1 MMNRLVSLLFFVF
14 TVIGSAFANNVR
26 IEGEVKVLDTDI
38 DRATNIAT
46 VKLQLKWN
54 NSWRDAFNYDAVYL
68 FLKYKVDGLD
78 EVWHHAYLEPDGH
91 EIDKGYTYLM
101 SNSQKEV
108 SGKANH
114 NEGIFIYRSGKS
126 YGDAVVNLK
135 LKWNIQS
142 NPDKKLERDMFT
154 SGSVFLS
161 AMGIEM
167 VYIPRGA
174 FRAGDTKS
182 SRTFRN
188 GDITLPADKNFLVPS
203 NIEECLSADPRV
215 SNPPDFAVNLMND
228 VARDASNAWVG
239 RAGAA
244 AEGADFVDYW
254 QVQLKEPM
262 TVRSFA
268 IESIEGGTPEQWQ
281 LQVWASTIGQWRT
294 IYPKYAD
301 ANVFADGSE
310 WAVNSRQTYPCTRTL
325 RIDPGFSDKSSKY
338 RIRIYKATN
347 APVIKNIAMSTSDIL
362 SDVDNSVLVYDSI
375 TTLNNRFGLY
385 SRDGDTWSGQT
396 SVDYPNGYKA
406 FFVMKYEISQEQYVA
421 FLNKLTAAQQRTRT
435 IGASLGSLEEG
446 MYVFGG
452 VGTRA
457 VGRNGIKL
465 ASIGADDAPYV
476 FANDLEPGN
485 DYSQDGDGQTIACN
499 FLNAGDMMAYADWCG
514 LRPLTELEFE
524 KMARRPYPEVSLR
537 GEYAWNTNGN
547 FTPATGFQGV
557 TAGTKGE
564 KVNGGNVNAGDQ
576 LKGPV
581 RCGVFALPSGS
592 GGNQVN
598 AGASFWGV
606 MELSG
611 NLSELYYNVNSEGR
625 LFRGIS
631 DKHHGSG
638 KLDGSGKSNVD
649 NNYWPEV
656 PDAFALRGGSYRDVK
671 ERTCISDRERN
682 ARVYSTTTEVNSL
695 RDSTVTF
702 RLGRTAPVE
711 HGIAEVTLENGQSSS
726 SSVQDS
732 VCSGSDYT
740 IGGTVP
746 SGIDGAYHIAWF
758 MSSDGGANWDLLEG
772 EESPSLKLYNL
783 RNVNSK
789 EDVFKDYWYKRYI
802 YTNKS
807 DFVQSHPV
815 CLRVINRTLH
825 LSTTRDTVDVY
836 DRSKGIRIESPQ
848 AATFAWSW
856 LRDNVVTPIDVEY
869 VLKEGKI
876 EKHYFRYTD
885 FYDGSQFEGDQ
896 KIRLE
901 IEVMNKCRQSDTI
914 YVYVVKKPDERN
926 NYDNQTGRHNSEFK
940 CGEILIDNEEG
951 IASKKRY
958 RTVEIGGKCWFA
970 DNLNRTLASGQSGA
984 VKCYGD
990 VESNCDTYGRLYN
1003 WLAATQND
1011 AGAGVQ
1017 GICPTGWH
1025 LPTNDEWVAMLQS
1038 TGGEVNVT
1046 GNGRG
1051 LKSTLNYWRPVT
1063 AEGQIGTN
1071 ENGFAGLPGGG
1082 FFWTYNLN
1090 ASYDGTYGGFNAR
1103 NGYND
1108 IEDQAWWWT
1117 STNKPQVWIT
1127 AHGGSGDYGTLTMPY
1142 YVRFDRVS
1150 NTLFTNV
1157 VTAWS
1162 GHNYGYL
1169 NSIFCGSEHHYF
1181 LAGNVDWTLDAGYNL
1196 NARTAIRTNF
1206 YFSVRCVKD

>member
-14 TVIGSAFANNVR
+14 TVIGSVFANNVR

-126 YGDAVVNLK
+126 YGDPVVNLK

-375 TTLNNRFGLY
+375 TTLDTRFGLY

-625 LFRGIS
+625 LFRGIL

-848 AATFAWSW
+848 EATFAWSW

-885 FYDGSQFEGDQ
+885 FDIGSQAEGEQ
-896 KIRLE
+896 KICLE

-914 YVYVVKKPDERN
+914 YVYVEKKPDELPN
-926 NYDNQTGRHNSEFK
+926 FDNETGGHNAKFK
-940 CGEILIDNEEG
+940 CGDILIDNEEG
-951 IASKKRY
+951 ISNSKRY
-958 RTVEIGGKCWFA
+958 RTIEIGGKCWFA
-970 DNLNRTLASGQSGA
+970 DNLNRTLASKVGQ

-990 VESNCDTYGRLYN
+990 SEANCETYGRLYN
-1003 WLAATQND
+1003 WVAATQNN

-1025 LPTNDEWVAMLQS
+1025 LPTNDEWVAMLQA
-1038 TGGEVNVT
+1038 TGGQVNVS

-1063 AEGQIGTN
+1063 AESQIGTN
-1071 ENGFAGLPGGG
+1071 KDGFAGLPGGG
-1082 FFWTYNLN
+1082 YFYAYSANT
-1090 ASYDGTYGGFNAR
+1090 ATYGGFNAR

-1108 IEDQAWWWT
+1108 IGDQAWWWT
-1117 STNKPQVWIT
+1117 STGETRYYSTSNASYNATTVP
-1127 AHGGSGDYGTLTMPY
+1127 L
-1142 YVRFDRVS
+1142 YVRFDRGS

-1157 VTAWS
+1157 ATTW
-1162 GHNYGYL
+1162 GTYGYL
-1169 NSIFCGSEHHYF
+1169 NSIFCGQSTYVH
-1181 LAGNVDWTLDAGYNL
+1181 LVSGNNNPNGAYNVMT
-1196 NARTAIRTNF
+1196 NNF

>member
-1 MMNRLVSLLFFVF
+1 MNRLIKILFFMFAVVG
-14 TVIGSAFANNVR
+14 TVSGNNVR
-26 IEGEVKVLDTDI
+26 IEGDVRVLDTDI
-38 DRATNIAT
+38 DLSTNIAT
-46 VKLQLKWN
+46 VSLQLKWD
-54 NSWRDAFNYDAVYL
+54 NSWRDDFNYDAVYL
-68 FLKYKVDGLD
+68 FLKYKVDGQR
-78 EVWHHAYLEPDGH
+78 EVWHHAYLEGGGH
-91 EIDKGYTYLM
+91 EIDNGYSYLM

-108 SGKANH
+108 SGKADH
-114 NEGIFIYRSGKS
+114 NEGIFIYRSVKG
-126 YGDAVVNLK
+126 YGNAVVNLK
-135 LKWNIQS
+135 LKWNIKS
-142 NPDKKLERDMFT
+142 NPDKELDREMFT
-154 SGSVFLS
+154 AGNVFLS

-167 VYIPRGA
+167 VYIPRGG
-174 FRAGDTKS
+174 FRVGDTKS
-182 SRTFRN
+182 SRTFQN
-188 GDITLPADKNFLVPS
+188 GDVTFPAEKNLLLPS
-203 NIEECLSADPRV
+203 NIDECSSALPSAD
-215 SNPPDFAVNLMND
+215 NPPAFAVNLMND
-228 VARDASNAWVG
+228 VSRDASNAWVG
-239 RAGAA
+239 RGGAA
-244 AEGADFVDYW
+244 AEGVDFVDYW
-254 QVQLKEPM
+254 QVKLKKPA
-262 TVRSFA
+262 TIRSFA

-281 LQVWASTIGQWRT
+281 LQVFVSSQWKAV
-294 IYPKYAD
+294 YPKYGDPTA
-301 ANVFADGSE
+301 FADGSE

-325 RIDPGFSDKSSKY
+325 RIDPGFSESSSNY
-338 RIRIYKATN
+338 RIRIYKTTN

-375 TTLNNRFGLY
+375 TTLNTRFGLY
-385 SRDGDTWSGQT
+385 SADGDTWSGQT

-406 FFVMKYEISQEQYVA
+406 FFVMKYEISQEQYVS

-435 IGASLGSLEEG
+435 IGASLGSLQEG

-452 VGTRA
+452 GGSRA

-465 ASIGADDAPYV
+465 ASVGENDAPYV
-476 FANDLEPGN
+476 FANDLDPKN

-499 FLNAGDMMAYADWCG
+499 FLNAGDLMAYADWCG

-524 KMARRPYPEVSLR
+524 KMSRRPYPEGSLR

-547 FTPATGFQGV
+547 FTPATGFQGM

-564 KVNGGNVNAGDQ
+564 KVNGGNVNAGNH

-581 RCGVFALPSGS
+581 RCGVFALPAGS
-592 GGNQVN
+592 GNSQVN

-625 LFRGIS
+625 LFRGIL

-638 KLDGSGKSNVD
+638 KLDGSGRSDVD

-656 PDAFALRGGSYRDVK
+656 PDAFSLRGGSYRDVQ

-682 ARVYSTTTEVNSL
+682 ARVYSTTTEVNSQ

-711 HGIAEVTLENGQSSS
+711 HRIAEVTLENGRSSAAA
-726 SSVQDS
+726 VQDS

-772 EESPSLKLYNL
+772 EESASLKLYNL

-848 AATFAWSW
+848 EATFTWSW

-885 FYDGSQFEGDQ
+885 FYDGSQFEGEQ

-926 NYDNQTGRHNSEFK
+926 NYDNQTGRHNAEFK

-951 IASKKRY
+951 ISGKKRY

-970 DNLNRTLASGQSGA
+970 DNLNRTLAAGQSGS

-990 VESNCDTYGRLYN
+990 LESNCETYGRLYN

-1011 AGAGVQ
+1011 ATAGVQ

-1025 LPTNDEWVAMLQS
+1025 LPTNDEWVSMLQA

-1046 GNGRG
+1046 GIGRG

-1063 AEGQIGTN
+1063 AESQIGTN
-1071 ENGFAGLPGGG
+1071 EDGFAGLPGGG
-1082 FFWTYNLN
+1082 FFWTYSLN
-1090 ASYDGTYGGFNAR
+1090 VSYDGTYGGFNAR

-1117 STNKPQVWIT
+1117 STKKPQVRIT

-1169 NSIFCGSEHHYF
+1169 NSIFCGNEYHYF
-1181 LAGNVDWTLDAGYNL
+1181 LAASVDWTLDAGYNL

>member
-14 TVIGSAFANNVR
+14 TVIGSVFANNVR

-114 NEGIFIYRSGKS
+114 NEGIFIYRSVKG
-126 YGDAVVNLK
+126 YGAAVVNLK
-135 LKWNIQS
+135 LKWNIKS
-142 NPDKKLERDMFT
+142 NPDKELEREMFT
-154 SGSVFLS
+154 AGNVFLS

-167 VYIPRGA
+167 VYVPRGG
-174 FRAGDTKS
+174 FRVGDTKS
-182 SRTFRN
+182 SRTFQN
-188 GDITLPADKNFLVPS
+188 GDVTFPSDQNLLVPS
-203 NIEECLSADPRV
+203 NIDECSSALPSTD
-215 SNPPDFAVNLMND
+215 NPPAFAVNLMND
-228 VARDASNAWVG
+228 VSRDASNAWVG

-244 AEGADFVDYW
+244 AEGVDFVDYW
-254 QVQLKEPM
+254 QVKLKKPA
-262 TVRSFA
+262 TIRSFA

-281 LQVWASTIGQWRT
+281 LQVFVSSQWKAV
-294 IYPKYAD
+294 YPKYGDPTA
-301 ANVFADGSE
+301 FADGSE

-325 RIDPGFSDKSSKY
+325 RIDPGFSESSSNY
-338 RIRIYKATN
+338 RIRIYKTTN

-385 SRDGDTWSGQT
+385 SQDGDTWSGKT
-396 SVDYPNGYKA
+396 TVEYPNGYKA
-406 FFVMKYEISQEQYVA
+406 FFVMKYEVSQEQYVA

-435 IGASLGSLEEG
+435 IGSALGALKEG

-465 ASIGADDAPYV
+465 ASIGVNDAPYV

-485 DYSQDGDGQTIACN
+485 DYSQDGDGQAIACN

-524 KMARRPYPEVSLR
+524 KMARRPFPESSLR
-537 GEYAWNTNGN
+537 GEYAWNTNAN
-547 FTPATGFQGV
+547 FTVATGFQGI
-557 TAGTKGE
+557 TAGTKNE
-564 KVNGGNVNAGDQ
+564 KLNGGNVNADNQ

-581 RCGVFALPSGS
+581 RCGAFASTA
-592 GGNQVN
+592 GNSQIN

-606 MELSG
+606 LELSG

-625 LFRGIS
+625 LFRGLL
-631 DKHHGSG
+631 DKHHGDG
-638 KLDGSGKSNVD
+638 KLSASGASDVD
-649 NNYWPEV
+649 NSYWPEV
-656 PDAFALRGGSYRDVK
+656 PGAFALRGGSYADGQ
-671 ERTCISDRERN
+671 ERMCISDRERN
-682 ARVYSTTTEVNSL
+682 MGAYGTTTELNSL
-695 RDSTVTF
+695 KDSTVTF

-711 HGIAEVTLENGQSSS
+711 HRIAEVVLEDGRSSAAA
-726 SSVQDS
+726 VQDS

-740 IGGTVP
+740 ISGTIP
-746 SGIDGAYHIAWF
+746 SDIAGSYRIAWF
-758 MSSDGGANWDLLEG
+758 MSSDGGTNWDLLEG
-772 EESPSLKLYNL
+772 EESASLKLYNL

-885 FYDGSQFEGDQ
+885 FYDGSQFEGEQ

-901 IEVMNKCRQSDTI
+901 IEVMNKCLQSDTI

-1025 LPTNDEWVAMLQS
+1025 LPTNDEWVAMLQA
-1038 TGGEVNVT
+1038 TGGQVNVT

-1071 ENGFAGLPGGG
+1071 EDGFAGLPGGG
-1082 FFWTYNLN
+1082 YFWTYSNTTIGTHAGLN
-1090 ASYDGTYGGFNAR
+1090 VSRNYLYAESYAF
-1103 NGYND
+1103 
-1108 IEDQAWWWT
+1108 WWT
-1117 STNKPQVWIT
+1117 STSATHYWMT
-1127 AHGGSGDYGTLTMPY
+1127 GSTLGAYNIMTMPY
-1142 YVRFDRVS
+1142 YVRFDHTT
-1150 NTLFTNV
+1150 NTLVTNV
-1157 VTAWS
+1157 ETLTS
-1162 GHNYGYL
+1162 SYSYL
-1169 NSIFCGSEHHYF
+1169 NSVFSSSSWQHLSNSYNSSG
-1181 LAGNVDWTLDAGYNL
+1181 LNAGYSGTAL
-1196 NARTAIRTNF
+1196 TNARANF

>member
-1 MMNRLVSLLFFVF
+1 MMNRLVKILFFMFAVVG
-14 TVIGSAFANNVR
+14 TVSGNNVR
-26 IEGEVKVLDTDI
+26 IEGDVRVLDTDI
-38 DRATNIAT
+38 DLSTNIAT
-46 VKLQLKWN
+46 VSLQLKWD
-54 NSWRDAFNYDAVYL
+54 NSWRDDFNYDAVYL
-68 FLKYKVDGLD
+68 FLKYKVDGQR
-78 EVWHHAYLEPDGH
+78 EVWHHAYLEGVGH
-91 EIDKGYTYLM
+91 EIDNGYSYLM

-114 NEGIFIYRSGKS
+114 NEGIFIYRSVKG
-126 YGDAVVNLK
+126 YGAAVVNLK
-135 LKWNIQS
+135 LKWNIKS
-142 NPDKKLERDMFT
+142 NPDKELEREMFT
-154 SGSVFLS
+154 AGNVFLS

-167 VYIPRGA
+167 VYIPRGG

-182 SRTFRN
+182 SRTFQN
-188 GDITLPADKNFLVPS
+188 GDVTFPSDQNLLVPS
-203 NIEECLSADPRV
+203 NIDECSSALPGTD
-215 SNPPDFAVNLMND
+215 NPPAFAVNLMND
-228 VARDASNAWVG
+228 VSRDASNAWVG

-244 AEGADFVDYW
+244 AEGVDFVDYW
-254 QVQLKEPM
+254 QVKLKKPA
-262 TVRSFA
+262 TIRSFA

-281 LQVWASTIGQWRT
+281 LQVFVSSQWKAV
-294 IYPKYAD
+294 YPKYGDPTA
-301 ANVFADGSE
+301 FADGSE

-325 RIDPGFSDKSSKY
+325 RIDPGFSESSSNY
-338 RIRIYKATN
+338 RIRIYKTTN

-547 FTPATGFQGV
+547 FTPATGFQGE

-592 GGNQVN
+592 QVD

-656 PDAFALRGGSYRDVK
+656 PDAFALRGGSYRDVR

-885 FYDGSQFEGDQ
+885 FYDGSQFEGEQ

-901 IEVMNKCRQSDTI
+901 IEVMNKCLQSDTI

-990 VESNCDTYGRLYN
+990 AESNCDTYGRLYN

-1011 AGAGVQ
+1011 ATAGVQ

-1025 LPTNDEWVAMLQS
+1025 LPTNDEWIDLFATLGTTVDAS
-1038 TGGEVNVT
+1038 NSVVDGKAIKGE
-1046 GNGRG
+1046 
-1051 LKSTLNYWRPVT
+1051 LNYWGGKTNP
-1063 AEGQIGTN
+1063 AANIGDNTI
-1071 ENGFAGLPGGG
+1071 GFNAQPGGG
-1082 FFWTYNLN
+1082 LFYAYSGSYMTEAGI
-1090 ASYDGTYGGFNAR
+1090 ASK

-1108 IEDQAWWWT
+1108 IGERGWWWT
-1117 STNKPQVWIT
+1117 STT
-1127 AHGGSGDYGTLTMPY
+1127 TGTLWSYWYSNSTGWSMQYMPY
-1142 YVRFDRVS
+1142 YVRMDEDGKVAFNINKIVNPS
-1150 NTLFTNV
+1150 YASLTNT
-1157 VTAWS
+1157 
-1162 GHNYGYL
+1162 
-1169 NSIFCGSEHHYF
+1169 IFHSTVHHYI
-1181 LAGNVDWTLDAGYNL
+1181 LDNTSSNNGNALTRV
-1196 NARTAIRTNF
+1196 RTNF

>member
-1 MMNRLVSLLFFVF
+1 MMNRLVKILFFMFAVVG
-14 TVIGSAFANNVR
+14 TVSGNNVR
-26 IEGEVKVLDTDI
+26 IEGDVRVLDTDI
-38 DRATNIAT
+38 DLSTNIAT
-46 VKLQLKWN
+46 VSLQLKWD
-54 NSWRDAFNYDAVYL
+54 NSWRDDFNYDAVYL
-68 FLKYKVDGLD
+68 FLKYKVDGQR
-78 EVWHHAYLEPDGH
+78 EVWHHAYLEGVGH
-91 EIDKGYTYLM
+91 EIDNGYSYLM

-114 NEGIFIYRSGKS
+114 NEGIFIYRSVKG
-126 YGDAVVNLK
+126 YGAAVVNLK
-135 LKWNIQS
+135 LKWNIKS
-142 NPDKKLERDMFT
+142 NPDKELEREMFT
-154 SGSVFLS
+154 AGNVFLS

-167 VYIPRGA
+167 VYVPRGG

-182 SRTFRN
+182 SRTFQN
-188 GDITLPADKNFLVPS
+188 GDVTFPSDQNLLVPS
-203 NIEECLSADPRV
+203 NIDECSSALPSTD
-215 SNPPDFAVNLMND
+215 NPPAFAVNLMND
-228 VARDASNAWVG
+228 VSRDASNAWVG

-244 AEGADFVDYW
+244 AEGVDFVDYW
-254 QVQLKEPM
+254 QVKLKKPA
-262 TVRSFA
+262 TIRSFA

-281 LQVWASTIGQWRT
+281 LQVFVSSQWKAV
-294 IYPKYAD
+294 YPKYGDPTA
-301 ANVFADGSE
+301 FADGSE

-325 RIDPGFSDKSSKY
+325 RIDPGFSESSSNY
-338 RIRIYKATN
+338 RIRIYKTTN

-375 TTLNNRFGLY
+375 TTLDTRFGLY

-592 GGNQVN
+592 QVD

-625 LFRGIS
+625 LFRGIL

-711 HGIAEVTLENGQSSS
+711 HGIAEVTLENGQSSF

-885 FYDGSQFEGDQ
+885 FYDGSQFEGEQ

-1025 LPTNDEWVAMLQS
+1025 LPTNDEWIDLFATLGTTVDAS
-1038 TGGEVNVT
+1038 NSVVDGKAIKGE
-1046 GNGRG
+1046 
-1051 LKSTLNYWRPVT
+1051 LNYWGGKTNP
-1063 AEGQIGTN
+1063 AANIGDNTI
-1071 ENGFAGLPGGG
+1071 GFNAQPGGG
-1082 FFWTYNLN
+1082 LFYAYSGSYMTEAGI
-1090 ASYDGTYGGFNAR
+1090 ASR

-1108 IEDQAWWWT
+1108 IGERGWWWT
-1117 STNKPQVWIT
+1117 STT
-1127 AHGGSGDYGTLTMPY
+1127 TGTLWSYWYSNSTGWSMQYMPY
-1142 YVRFDRVS
+1142 YVRMDEDGKVAFNINKIVNPS
-1150 NTLFTNV
+1150 YASLTNT
-1157 VTAWS
+1157 
-1162 GHNYGYL
+1162 
-1169 NSIFCGSEHHYF
+1169 IFHSTVHHYI
-1181 LAGNVDWTLDAGYNL
+1181 LDNTSSNNGNALTRV
-1196 NARTAIRTNF
+1196 RTNF

>member
-1 MMNRLVSLLFFVF
+1 MMNRLVKILFFMFAVVG
-14 TVIGSAFANNVR
+14 TVSGNNVR
-26 IEGEVKVLDTDI
+26 IEGDVRVLDTDI
-38 DRATNIAT
+38 DLSTNIAT
-46 VKLQLKWN
+46 VSLQLKWD
-54 NSWRDAFNYDAVYL
+54 NSWRDDFNYDAVYL
-68 FLKYKVDGLD
+68 FLKYKVDGQR
-78 EVWHHAYLEPDGH
+78 EVWHHAYLEGVGH
-91 EIDKGYTYLM
+91 EIDNGYSYLM

-114 NEGIFIYRSGKS
+114 NEGIFIYRSVKG
-126 YGDAVVNLK
+126 YGAAVVNLK
-135 LKWNIQS
+135 LKWNIKS
-142 NPDKKLERDMFT
+142 NPDKELEREMFT
-154 SGSVFLS
+154 AGNVFLS

-167 VYIPRGA
+167 VYIPRGG

-182 SRTFRN
+182 SRTFQN
-188 GDITLPADKNFLVPS
+188 GDVTFPSDQNLLVPS
-203 NIEECLSADPRV
+203 NIDECSSALPGTD
-215 SNPPDFAVNLMND
+215 NPPAFAVNLMND
-228 VARDASNAWVG
+228 VSRDASNAWVG

-244 AEGADFVDYW
+244 AEGVDFVDYW
-254 QVQLKEPM
+254 QVKLKKPA
-262 TVRSFA
+262 TIRSFA

-281 LQVWASTIGQWRT
+281 LQVFVSSQWKAV
-294 IYPKYAD
+294 YPKYGDPTA
-301 ANVFADGSE
+301 FADGSE

-325 RIDPGFSDKSSKY
+325 RIDPGFSESSSNY
-338 RIRIYKATN
+338 RIRIYKTTN

-547 FTPATGFQGV
+547 FTPATGFQGE

-592 GGNQVN
+592 QVD

-656 PDAFALRGGSYRDVK
+656 PDAFALRGGSYRDVR

-885 FYDGSQFEGDQ
+885 FYDGSQFEGEQ

-901 IEVMNKCRQSDTI
+901 IEVMNKCLQSDTI

-1011 AGAGVQ
+1011 ATAGVQ

-1025 LPTNDEWVAMLQS
+1025 LPTNDEWIDLFATLGTTVDAS
-1038 TGGEVNVT
+1038 NSVVDGKAIKGE
-1046 GNGRG
+1046 
-1051 LKSTLNYWRPVT
+1051 LNYWGGKTNP
-1063 AEGQIGTN
+1063 AANIGDNTI
-1071 ENGFAGLPGGG
+1071 GFNAQPGGG
-1082 FFWTYNLN
+1082 LFYAYSGSYMTEAGI
-1090 ASYDGTYGGFNAR
+1090 ASR

-1108 IEDQAWWWT
+1108 IGERGWWWT
-1117 STNKPQVWIT
+1117 STT
-1127 AHGGSGDYGTLTMPY
+1127 TGTLWSYWYSNSTGWSMQYMPY
-1142 YVRFDRVS
+1142 YVRMDEDGKVAFNINKIVNPS
-1150 NTLFTNV
+1150 YASLTNT
-1157 VTAWS
+1157 
-1162 GHNYGYL
+1162 
-1169 NSIFCGSEHHYF
+1169 IFHSTVHHYI
-1181 LAGNVDWTLDAGYNL
+1181 LDNTSSNNGNALTRV
-1196 NARTAIRTNF
+1196 RTNF

>member
-14 TVIGSAFANNVR
+14 TVIGSVFANNVR

-228 VARDASNAWVG
+228 VARDESNAWVG

-375 TTLNNRFGLY
+375 TTLDTRFGLY

-848 AATFAWSW
+848 EATFAWSW

-885 FYDGSQFEGDQ
+885 FDIGSQAEGEQ
-896 KIRLE
+896 KICLE

-914 YVYVVKKPDERN
+914 YVYVEKKPDELPN
-926 NYDNQTGRHNSEFK
+926 FDNETGGHNAKFK
-940 CGEILIDNEEG
+940 CGDILIDNEEG
-951 IASKKRY
+951 ISNSKRY
-958 RTVEIGGKCWFA
+958 RTIEIGGKCWFA
-970 DNLNRTLASGQSGA
+970 DNLNRTLASKVGQ

-990 VESNCDTYGRLYN
+990 SEANCETYGRLYN
-1003 WLAATQND
+1003 WVAATQNN

-1025 LPTNDEWVAMLQS
+1025 LPTNDEWVAMLQA
-1038 TGGEVNVT
+1038 TGGQVNVS

-1063 AEGQIGTN
+1063 AESQIGTN
-1071 ENGFAGLPGGG
+1071 KDGFAGLPGGG
-1082 FFWTYNLN
+1082 YFYAYSANT
-1090 ASYDGTYGGFNAR
+1090 ATYGGFNAR

-1108 IEDQAWWWT
+1108 IGDQAWWWT
-1117 STNKPQVWIT
+1117 STGETRYYSTSNASYNATTVP
-1127 AHGGSGDYGTLTMPY
+1127 L
-1142 YVRFDRVS
+1142 YVRFDRGS

-1157 VTAWS
+1157 ATTW
-1162 GHNYGYL
+1162 GTYGYL
-1169 NSIFCGSEHHYF
+1169 NSIFCGQSTYVH
-1181 LAGNVDWTLDAGYNL
+1181 LVSGNNNPNGAYNVMT
-1196 NARTAIRTNF
+1196 NNF

>member
-1 MMNRLVSLLFFVF
+1 MMNRLVKILFFMFAVVG
-14 TVIGSAFANNVR
+14 TVSGNNVR
-26 IEGEVKVLDTDI
+26 IEGDVRVLDTDI
-38 DRATNIAT
+38 DLSTNIAT
-46 VKLQLKWN
+46 VSLQLKWD
-54 NSWRDAFNYDAVYL
+54 NSWRDDFNYDAVYL
-68 FLKYKVDGLD
+68 FLKYKVDGQR
-78 EVWHHAYLEPDGH
+78 EVWHHAYLEGVGH
-91 EIDKGYTYLM
+91 EIDNGYSYLM

-114 NEGIFIYRSGKS
+114 NEGIFIYRSVKG
-126 YGDAVVNLK
+126 YGAAVVNLK
-135 LKWNIQS
+135 LKWNIKS
-142 NPDKKLERDMFT
+142 NPDKELEREMFT
-154 SGSVFLS
+154 AGNVFLS

-167 VYIPRGA
+167 VYIPRGG

-182 SRTFRN
+182 SRTFQN
-188 GDITLPADKNFLVPS
+188 GDVTFPSDQNLLVPS
-203 NIEECLSADPRV
+203 NIDECSSALPSTD
-215 SNPPDFAVNLMND
+215 NPPAFAVNLMND
-228 VARDASNAWVG
+228 VSRDASNAWVG

-244 AEGADFVDYW
+244 AEGVDFVDYW
-254 QVQLKEPM
+254 QVKLKKPA
-262 TVRSFA
+262 TIRSFA

-281 LQVWASTIGQWRT
+281 LQVFVSSQWKAV
-294 IYPKYAD
+294 YPKYGDPTA
-301 ANVFADGSE
+301 FADGSE

-325 RIDPGFSDKSSKY
+325 RIDPGFSESSSNY
-338 RIRIYKATN
+338 RIRIYKTTN

-385 SRDGDTWSGQT
+385 SQDGDTWSGKT
-396 SVDYPNGYKA
+396 TVEYPNGYKA
-406 FFVMKYEISQEQYVA
+406 FFVMKYEVSQEQYVA

-435 IGASLGSLEEG
+435 IGSALGALKEG

-465 ASIGADDAPYV
+465 ASIGVNDAPYV

-485 DYSQDGDGQTIACN
+485 DYSQDGDGQAIACN

-524 KMARRPYPEVSLR
+524 KMARRPFPESSLR
-537 GEYAWNTNGN
+537 GEYAWNTNAN
-547 FTPATGFQGV
+547 FTVATGFQGI
-557 TAGTKGE
+557 TAGTKNE
-564 KVNGGNVNAGDQ
+564 KLNGGNVNADNQ

-581 RCGVFALPSGS
+581 RCGAFASTA
-592 GGNQVN
+592 GNSQIN

-606 MELSG
+606 LELSG

-625 LFRGIS
+625 LFRGLL
-631 DKHHGSG
+631 DKHHGDG
-638 KLDGSGKSNVD
+638 KLSASGASDVD
-649 NNYWPEV
+649 NSYWPEV
-656 PDAFALRGGSYRDVK
+656 PGAFALRGGSYADGQ
-671 ERTCISDRERN
+671 ERMCISDRERN
-682 ARVYSTTTEVNSL
+682 MGAYGTTTELNSL
-695 RDSTVTF
+695 KDSTVTF

-711 HGIAEVTLENGQSSS
+711 HRIAEVVLEDGRSSAAA
-726 SSVQDS
+726 VQDS

-740 IGGTVP
+740 ISGTIP
-746 SGIDGAYHIAWF
+746 SDIAGSYRIAWF

-772 EESPSLKLYNL
+772 EESASLKLYNL

-802 YTNKS
+802 YTSKS

-885 FYDGSQFEGDQ
+885 FYDGSQFEGEQ

-990 VESNCDTYGRLYN
+990 AESNCDTYGRLYN

-1025 LPTNDEWVAMLQS
+1025 LPTNDEWIDLFATLGTTVDAS
-1038 TGGEVNVT
+1038 NSVVDGKAIKGE
-1046 GNGRG
+1046 
-1051 LKSTLNYWRPVT
+1051 LNYWGGKTNP
-1063 AEGQIGTN
+1063 AANIGDNTI
-1071 ENGFAGLPGGG
+1071 GFNAQPGGG
-1082 FFWTYNLN
+1082 LFYAYSGSYMTEAGI
-1090 ASYDGTYGGFNAR
+1090 ASR

-1108 IEDQAWWWT
+1108 IGERGWWWT
-1117 STNKPQVWIT
+1117 STT
-1127 AHGGSGDYGTLTMPY
+1127 TGTLWSYWYSNSTGWSMQYMPY
-1142 YVRFDRVS
+1142 YVRMDEDGKVAFNINKIVNPS
-1150 NTLFTNV
+1150 YASLTNT
-1157 VTAWS
+1157 
-1162 GHNYGYL
+1162 
-1169 NSIFCGSEHHYF
+1169 IFHSTVHHYI
-1181 LAGNVDWTLDAGYNL
+1181 LDNTSSNNGNALTRV
-1196 NARTAIRTNF
+1196 RTNF

>member
-1 MMNRLVSLLFFVF
+1 MMNRLVKILFFMFAVVG
-14 TVIGSAFANNVR
+14 TVSGNNVR
-26 IEGEVKVLDTDI
+26 IEGDVRVLDTDI
-38 DRATNIAT
+38 DLSTNIAT
-46 VKLQLKWN
+46 VSLQLKWD
-54 NSWRDAFNYDAVYL
+54 NSWRDDFNYDAVYL
-68 FLKYKVDGLD
+68 FLKYKVDGQR
-78 EVWHHAYLEPDGH
+78 EVWHHAYLEGVGH
-91 EIDKGYTYLM
+91 EIDNGYSYLM

-114 NEGIFIYRSGKS
+114 NEGIFIYRSVKG
-126 YGDAVVNLK
+126 YGAAVVNLK
-135 LKWNIQS
+135 LKWNIKS
-142 NPDKKLERDMFT
+142 NPDKELEREMFT
-154 SGSVFLS
+154 AGNVFLS

-167 VYIPRGA
+167 VYIPRGG

-182 SRTFRN
+182 SRTFQN
-188 GDITLPADKNFLVPS
+188 GDVTFPSDQNLLVPS
-203 NIEECLSADPRV
+203 NIDECSSALPSTD
-215 SNPPDFAVNLMND
+215 NPPAFAVNLMND
-228 VARDASNAWVG
+228 VSRDASNAWVG

-244 AEGADFVDYW
+244 AEGVDFVDYW
-254 QVQLKEPM
+254 QVKLKKPA
-262 TVRSFA
+262 TIRSFA

-281 LQVWASTIGQWRT
+281 LQVFVSSQWKAV
-294 IYPKYAD
+294 YPKYGDPTA
-301 ANVFADGSE
+301 FADGSE

-325 RIDPGFSDKSSKY
+325 RIDPGFSESSSNY
-338 RIRIYKATN
+338 RIRIYKTTN

-547 FTPATGFQGV
+547 FTPATGFQGE

-592 GGNQVN
+592 QVD

-885 FYDGSQFEGDQ
+885 FYDGSQFEGEQ

-940 CGEILIDNEEG
+940 CAEILIDNEEG

-1011 AGAGVQ
+1011 ATAGVQ

-1025 LPTNDEWVAMLQS
+1025 LPTNDEWIDLFATLGTTVDAS
-1038 TGGEVNVT
+1038 NSVVDGKAIKGE
-1046 GNGRG
+1046 
-1051 LKSTLNYWRPVT
+1051 LNYWGGKTNP
-1063 AEGQIGTN
+1063 AANIGDNTI
-1071 ENGFAGLPGGG
+1071 GFNAQPGGG
-1082 FFWTYNLN
+1082 LFYAYSGSYMTEAGI
-1090 ASYDGTYGGFNAR
+1090 ASR

-1108 IEDQAWWWT
+1108 IGERGWWWT
-1117 STNKPQVWIT
+1117 STT
-1127 AHGGSGDYGTLTMPY
+1127 TGTLWSYWYSNSTGWSMQYMPY
-1142 YVRFDRVS
+1142 YVRMDEDGKVAFNINKIVNPS
-1150 NTLFTNV
+1150 YASLTNT
-1157 VTAWS
+1157 
-1162 GHNYGYL
+1162 
-1169 NSIFCGSEHHYF
+1169 IFHSTVHHYI
-1181 LAGNVDWTLDAGYNL
+1181 LDNTSSNNGNALTRV
-1196 NARTAIRTNF
+1196 RTNF

>member
-1 MMNRLVSLLFFVF
+1 MMNRLVKILFFMFAVVG
-14 TVIGSAFANNVR
+14 TVSGNNVR
-26 IEGEVKVLDTDI
+26 IEGDVRVLDTDI
-38 DRATNIAT
+38 DLSTNIAT
-46 VKLQLKWN
+46 VSLQLKWD
-54 NSWRDAFNYDAVYL
+54 NSWRDDFNYDAVYL
-68 FLKYKVDGLD
+68 FLKYKVDGQR
-78 EVWHHAYLEPDGH
+78 EVWHHAYLEGVGH
-91 EIDKGYTYLM
+91 EIDNGYSYLM

-114 NEGIFIYRSGKS
+114 NEGIFIYRSVKG
-126 YGDAVVNLK
+126 YGAAVVNLK
-135 LKWNIQS
+135 LKWNIKS
-142 NPDKKLERDMFT
+142 NPDKELEREMFT
-154 SGSVFLS
+154 AGNVFLS

-167 VYIPRGA
+167 VYIPRGG

-182 SRTFRN
+182 SRTFQN
-188 GDITLPADKNFLVPS
+188 GDVTFPSDQNLLVPS
-203 NIEECLSADPRV
+203 NIDECSSALPSTD
-215 SNPPDFAVNLMND
+215 NPPAFAVNLMND
-228 VARDASNAWVG
+228 VSRDASNAWVG

-244 AEGADFVDYW
+244 AEGVDFVDYW
-254 QVQLKEPM
+254 QVKLKKPA
-262 TVRSFA
+262 TIRSFA

-281 LQVWASTIGQWRT
+281 LQVFVSSQWKAV
-294 IYPKYAD
+294 YPKYGDPTA
-301 ANVFADGSE
+301 FADGSE

-325 RIDPGFSDKSSKY
+325 RIDPGFSESSSNY
-338 RIRIYKATN
+338 RIRIYKTTN

-592 GGNQVN
+592 QVD

-656 PDAFALRGGSYRDVK
+656 PDAFALRGGSYRDVR

-885 FYDGSQFEGDQ
+885 FYDGSQFEGEQ

-990 VESNCDTYGRLYN
+990 AESNCDTYGRLYN

-1011 AGAGVQ
+1011 ATAGVQ

-1025 LPTNDEWVAMLQS
+1025 LPTNDEWIDLFATLGTTVDAS
-1038 TGGEVNVT
+1038 NSVVDGKAIKGE
-1046 GNGRG
+1046 
-1051 LKSTLNYWRPVT
+1051 LNYWGGKTNP
-1063 AEGQIGTN
+1063 AANIGDNTI
-1071 ENGFAGLPGGG
+1071 GFNAQPGGG
-1082 FFWTYNLN
+1082 LFYAYSGSYMTEAGI
-1090 ASYDGTYGGFNAR
+1090 ASR

-1108 IEDQAWWWT
+1108 IGERGWWWT
-1117 STNKPQVWIT
+1117 STT
-1127 AHGGSGDYGTLTMPY
+1127 TGTLWSYWYSNSTGWSMQYMPY
-1142 YVRFDRVS
+1142 YVRMDEDGKVAFNINKIVNPS
-1150 NTLFTNV
+1150 YASLTNT
-1157 VTAWS
+1157 
-1162 GHNYGYL
+1162 
-1169 NSIFCGSEHHYF
+1169 IFHSTVHHYI
-1181 LAGNVDWTLDAGYNL
+1181 LDNTSSNNGNALTRV
-1196 NARTAIRTNF
+1196 RTNF

>member
-848 AATFAWSW
+848 EATFAWSW

-885 FYDGSQFEGDQ
+885 FDIGSQAEGEQ
-896 KIRLE
+896 KICLE

-914 YVYVVKKPDERN
+914 YVYVEKKPDELPN
-926 NYDNQTGRHNSEFK
+926 FDNETGGHNAKFK
-940 CGEILIDNEEG
+940 CGDILIDNEEG
-951 IASKKRY
+951 ISNSKRY
-958 RTVEIGGKCWFA
+958 RTIEIGGKCWFA
-970 DNLNRTLASGQSGA
+970 DNLNRTLASKVGQ

-990 VESNCDTYGRLYN
+990 SEANCETYGRLYN
-1003 WLAATQND
+1003 WVAATQNN

-1025 LPTNDEWVAMLQS
+1025 LPTNDEWVAMLQA
-1038 TGGEVNVT
+1038 TGGQVNVS

-1063 AEGQIGTN
+1063 AESQIGTN
-1071 ENGFAGLPGGG
+1071 KDGFAGLPGGG
-1082 FFWTYNLN
+1082 YFYAYSANT
-1090 ASYDGTYGGFNAR
+1090 ATYGGFNAR

-1108 IEDQAWWWT
+1108 IGDQAWWWT
-1117 STNKPQVWIT
+1117 STGETRYYSTSNASYNATTVP
-1127 AHGGSGDYGTLTMPY
+1127 L
-1142 YVRFDRVS
+1142 YVRFDRGS

-1157 VTAWS
+1157 ATTW
-1162 GHNYGYL
+1162 GTYGYL
-1169 NSIFCGSEHHYF
+1169 NSIFCGQSTYVH
-1181 LAGNVDWTLDAGYNL
+1181 LVSGNNNPNGAYNVMT
-1196 NARTAIRTNF
+1196 NNF

>member
-1 MMNRLVSLLFFVF
+1 MMNRLVKILFFMFAVVG
-14 TVIGSAFANNVR
+14 TVSGNNVR
-26 IEGEVKVLDTDI
+26 IEGDVRVLDTDI
-38 DRATNIAT
+38 DLSTNIAT
-46 VKLQLKWN
+46 VSLQLKWD
-54 NSWRDAFNYDAVYL
+54 NSWRDDFNYDAVYL
-68 FLKYKVDGLD
+68 FLKYKVDGQR
-78 EVWHHAYLEPDGH
+78 EVWHHAYLEGVGH
-91 EIDKGYTYLM
+91 EIDNGYSYLM

-114 NEGIFIYRSGKS
+114 NEGIFIYRSVKG
-126 YGDAVVNLK
+126 YGAAVVNLK
-135 LKWNIQS
+135 LKWNIKS
-142 NPDKKLERDMFT
+142 NPDKELEREMFT
-154 SGSVFLS
+154 AGNVFLS

-167 VYIPRGA
+167 VYIPRGG

-182 SRTFRN
+182 SRTFQN
-188 GDITLPADKNFLVPS
+188 GDVTFPSDQNLLVPS
-203 NIEECLSADPRV
+203 NIDECSSALPGTD
-215 SNPPDFAVNLMND
+215 NPPAFAVNLMND
-228 VARDASNAWVG
+228 VSRDASNAWVG

-244 AEGADFVDYW
+244 AEGVDFVDYW
-254 QVQLKEPM
+254 QVKLKKPA
-262 TVRSFA
+262 TIRSFA

-281 LQVWASTIGQWRT
+281 LQVFVSSQWKAV
-294 IYPKYAD
+294 YPKYGDPTA
-301 ANVFADGSE
+301 FADGSE

-325 RIDPGFSDKSSKY
+325 RIDPGFSESSSNY
-338 RIRIYKATN
+338 RIRIYKTTN

-547 FTPATGFQGV
+547 FTPATGFQGE

-592 GGNQVN
+592 QVD

-656 PDAFALRGGSYRDVK
+656 PDAFALRGGSYRDVR

-885 FYDGSQFEGDQ
+885 FYDGSQFEGEQ

-1011 AGAGVQ
+1011 ATAGVQ

-1025 LPTNDEWVAMLQS
+1025 LPTNDEWIDLFATLGTTVDAS
-1038 TGGEVNVT
+1038 NSVVDGKAIKGE
-1046 GNGRG
+1046 
-1051 LKSTLNYWRPVT
+1051 LNYWGGKTNP
-1063 AEGQIGTN
+1063 AANIGDNTI
-1071 ENGFAGLPGGG
+1071 GFNAQPGGG
-1082 FFWTYNLN
+1082 LFYAYSGSYMTEAGI
-1090 ASYDGTYGGFNAR
+1090 ASR

-1108 IEDQAWWWT
+1108 IGERGWWWT
-1117 STNKPQVWIT
+1117 STT
-1127 AHGGSGDYGTLTMPY
+1127 TGTLWSYWYSNSTGWSMQYMPY
-1142 YVRFDRVS
+1142 YVRMDEDGKVAFNINKIVNPS
-1150 NTLFTNV
+1150 YASLTNT
-1157 VTAWS
+1157 
-1162 GHNYGYL
+1162 
-1169 NSIFCGSEHHYF
+1169 IFHSTVHHYI
-1181 LAGNVDWTLDAGYNL
+1181 LDNTSSNNGNALTRV
-1196 NARTAIRTNF
+1196 RTNF

>member
-1 MMNRLVSLLFFVF
+1 MMNRLVKILFFMFAVVG
-14 TVIGSAFANNVR
+14 TVSGNNVR
-26 IEGEVKVLDTDI
+26 IEGDVRVLDTDI
-38 DRATNIAT
+38 DLSTNIAT
-46 VKLQLKWN
+46 VSLQLKWD
-54 NSWRDAFNYDAVYL
+54 NSWRDDFNYDAVYL
-68 FLKYKVDGLD
+68 FLKYKVDGQR
-78 EVWHHAYLEPDGH
+78 EVWHHAYLEGVGH
-91 EIDKGYTYLM
+91 EIDNGYSYLM

-114 NEGIFIYRSGKS
+114 NEGIFIYRSVKG
-126 YGDAVVNLK
+126 YGAAVVNLK
-135 LKWNIQS
+135 LKWNIKS
-142 NPDKKLERDMFT
+142 NPDKELEREMFT
-154 SGSVFLS
+154 AGNVFLS

-167 VYIPRGA
+167 VYIPRGG

-182 SRTFRN
+182 SRTFQN
-188 GDITLPADKNFLVPS
+188 GDVTFPSDQNLLVPS
-203 NIEECLSADPRV
+203 NIDECSSALPSTD
-215 SNPPDFAVNLMND
+215 NPPAFAVNLMND
-228 VARDASNAWVG
+228 VSRDASNAWVG

-244 AEGADFVDYW
+244 AEGVDFVDYW
-254 QVQLKEPM
+254 QVKLKKPA
-262 TVRSFA
+262 TIRSFA

-281 LQVWASTIGQWRT
+281 LQVFVSSQWKAV
-294 IYPKYAD
+294 YPKYGDPTA
-301 ANVFADGSE
+301 FADGSE

-325 RIDPGFSDKSSKY
+325 RIDPGFSESSSNY
-338 RIRIYKATN
+338 RIRIYKTTN

-465 ASIGADDAPYV
+465 ASVGADDAPYV

-592 GGNQVN
+592 QVD

-625 LFRGIS
+625 LFRGIL

-772 EESPSLKLYNL
+772 EESASLKLYNL

-802 YTNKS
+802 YTSKS

-885 FYDGSQFEGDQ
+885 FYDGSQFEGEQ

-901 IEVMNKCRQSDTI
+901 IEVMNKCLQSDTI

-990 VESNCDTYGRLYN
+990 AESNCDTYGRLYN

-1025 LPTNDEWVAMLQS
+1025 LPTNDEWIDLFATLGTTVDAS
-1038 TGGEVNVT
+1038 NSVVDGKAIKGE
-1046 GNGRG
+1046 
-1051 LKSTLNYWRPVT
+1051 LNYWGGKTNP
-1063 AEGQIGTN
+1063 AANIGDNTI
-1071 ENGFAGLPGGG
+1071 GFNAQPGGG
-1082 FFWTYNLN
+1082 LFYAYSGSYMTEAGI
-1090 ASYDGTYGGFNAR
+1090 ASR

-1108 IEDQAWWWT
+1108 IGERGWWWT
-1117 STNKPQVWIT
+1117 STT
-1127 AHGGSGDYGTLTMPY
+1127 TGTLWSYWYSNSTGWSMQYMPY
-1142 YVRFDRVS
+1142 YVRMDEDGKVAFNINKIVNPS
-1150 NTLFTNV
+1150 YASLTNT
-1157 VTAWS
+1157 
-1162 GHNYGYL
+1162 
-1169 NSIFCGSEHHYF
+1169 IFHSTVHHYI
-1181 LAGNVDWTLDAGYNL
+1181 LDNTSSNNGNALTRV
-1196 NARTAIRTNF
+1196 RTNF

>member
-26 IEGEVKVLDTDI
+26 VEGEVKVLDTDI

-46 VKLQLKWN
+46 VKVQLKWN

-78 EVWHHAYLEPDGH
+78 EVWHHAYLEPGGH
-91 EIDKGYTYLM
+91 EVDKGYTYLM
-101 SNSQKEV
+101 SNSQQEV

-114 NEGIFIYRSGKS
+114 NEGIFIYRSGKG
-126 YGDAVVNLK
+126 YGDAVVDLK

-182 SRTFRN
+182 SRTFQN

-203 NIEECLSADPRV
+203 NIEECLSADPSV

-281 LQVWASTIGQWRT
+281 LQVWVSTIGQWRT

-338 RIRIYKATN
+338 RIRIYKTTN
-347 APVIKNIAMSTSDIL
+347 APVIKNIAMSASDIL

-396 SVDYPNGYKA
+396 TVEYPNGYKA
-406 FFVMKYEISQEQYVA
+406 FFVMKYEVSQEQYVA

-435 IGASLGSLEEG
+435 IGSGLGALKEG

-465 ASIGADDAPYV
+465 ASIGVNDAPYV

-485 DYSQDGDGQTIACN
+485 DYSQDGDGQAIACN

-524 KMARRPYPEVSLR
+524 KMARRPFPESSLR
-537 GEYAWNTNGN
+537 GEYAWNTNAN
-547 FTPATGFQGV
+547 FTIATGFQGI
-557 TAGTKGE
+557 TAGTKNE
-564 KVNGGNVNAGDQ
+564 KLSGGNVNAGNQ

-581 RCGVFALPSGS
+581 RCGAFASTA
-592 GGNQVN
+592 GNSQIN

-606 MELSG
+606 LELSG

-625 LFRGIS
+625 LFRGLLN
-631 DKHHGSG
+631 KHHGDG
-638 KLDGSGKSNVD
+638 KLSASGASDVD
-649 NNYWPEV
+649 NSYWPEV
-656 PDAFALRGGSYRDVK
+656 PGAFALRGGSYADDQ
-671 ERTCISDRERN
+671 ERMCISDRERN
-682 ARVYSTTTEVNSL
+682 MGAYGTTTELNSL
-695 RDSTVTF
+695 KDSTVTF

-711 HGIAEVTLENGQSSS
+711 HRIAEVALEDGRSSAAA
-726 SSVQDS
+726 VQDS

-740 IGGTVP
+740 ISGNIP
-746 SGIDGAYHIAWF
+746 SDIEGSYRIAWF

-772 EESPSLKLYNL
+772 EESASLKLYNL

-789 EDVFKDYWYKRYI
+789 EDVFKDYRYKRYI
-802 YTNKS
+802 YTNKA

-848 AATFAWSW
+848 EATFTWSW

-869 VLKEGKI
+869 VLKEGKV
-876 EKHYFRYTD
+876 EKHYFRYKD
-885 FYDGSQFEGDQ
+885 FEIGSQAEGEQ
-896 KIRLE
+896 KICLE

-914 YVYVVKKPDERN
+914 YVYVKKKPDELPN
-926 NYDNQTGRHNSEFK
+926 FDNETGGHNAKFK
-940 CGEILIDNEEG
+940 CGDILIDNEEG
-951 IASKKRY
+951 ISNSKRY
-958 RTVEIGGKCWFA
+958 RTIEIGGKCWFA
-970 DNLNRTLASGQSGA
+970 DNLNRALASKVGQA
-984 VKCYGD
+984 KCYGD
-990 VESNCDTYGRLYN
+990 SESNCETYGRLYN
-1003 WLAATQND
+1003 WVAATQNN

-1025 LPTNDEWVAMLQS
+1025 LPTNDEWVSMLQA
-1038 TGGEVNVT
+1038 TGGQVNVT

-1063 AEGQIGTN
+1063 AESQIGTN
-1071 ENGFAGLPGGG
+1071 EDGFAGLPGGG
-1082 FFWTYNLN
+1082 LFWTYSNTTI
-1090 ASYDGTYGGFNAR
+1090 GTYAGLDISRSYLYA
-1103 NGYND
+1103 NGY
-1108 IEDQAWWWT
+1108 AFWWT
-1117 STNKPQVWIT
+1117 STNATHYWT
-1127 AHGGSGDYGTLTMPY
+1127 TYYGRGGDYNIMTMPY
-1142 YVRFDRVS
+1142 YVRFDHTT
-1150 NTLFTNV
+1150 NTLVTNV
-1157 VTAWS
+1157 TTSWNV
-1162 GHNYGYL
+1162 YGYL
-1169 NSIFCGSEHHYF
+1169 NSVFSSSSWQHLSSSYDSYG
-1181 LAGNVDWTLDAGYNL
+1181 LNVGH
-1196 NARTAIRTNF
+1196 NATAQTNVRNQF

>member
-14 TVIGSAFANNVR
+14 TVIGSVFANNVR

-228 VARDASNAWVG
+228 VARDVSNAWVG

-338 RIRIYKATN
+338 RIRIYKTTN

-385 SRDGDTWSGQT
+385 SQDGDTWSGKT
-396 SVDYPNGYKA
+396 TVEYPNGYKA
-406 FFVMKYEISQEQYVA
+406 FFVMKYEVSQEQYVA

-435 IGASLGSLEEG
+435 IGSALGALKEG

-465 ASIGADDAPYV
+465 ASIGVNDAPYV

-485 DYSQDGDGQTIACN
+485 DYSQDGDGQAIACN

-524 KMARRPYPEVSLR
+524 KMARRPFPESSLR
-537 GEYAWNTNGN
+537 GEYAWNTNAN
-547 FTPATGFQGV
+547 FTVATGFQGI
-557 TAGTKGE
+557 TAGTKNE
-564 KVNGGNVNAGDQ
+564 KLNGGNVNADNQ

-581 RCGVFALPSGS
+581 RCGAFASTA
-592 GGNQVN
+592 GNSQIN

-606 MELSG
+606 LELSG

-625 LFRGIS
+625 LFRGLL
-631 DKHHGSG
+631 DKHHGDG
-638 KLDGSGKSNVD
+638 KLSASGASDVD
-649 NNYWPEV
+649 NSYWPEV
-656 PDAFALRGGSYRDVK
+656 PGAFALRGGSYADGQ
-671 ERTCISDRERN
+671 ERMCISDRERN
-682 ARVYSTTTEVNSL
+682 MGAYGTTTELNSL
-695 RDSTVTF
+695 KDSTVTF

-711 HGIAEVTLENGQSSS
+711 HRIAEVVLEDGRSSAAA
-726 SSVQDS
+726 VQDS

-740 IGGTVP
+740 ISGTIP
-746 SGIDGAYHIAWF
+746 SDIAGSYRIAWF

-772 EESPSLKLYNL
+772 EESASLKLYNL

-802 YTNKS
+802 YTSKS

-885 FYDGSQFEGDQ
+885 FDIGSQAEGEQ
-896 KIRLE
+896 KICLE

-914 YVYVVKKPDERN
+914 YVYVEKKPDELPN
-926 NYDNQTGRHNSEFK
+926 FDNETGGHNAKFK
-940 CGEILIDNEEG
+940 CGDILIDNEEG
-951 IASKKRY
+951 ISNSKRY
-958 RTVEIGGKCWFA
+958 RTIEIGGKCWFA
-970 DNLNRTLASGQSGA
+970 DNLNRALASKLGQT
-984 VKCYGD
+984 KCYGD
-990 VESNCDTYGRLYN
+990 SEANCETYGRLYN
-1003 WLAATQND
+1003 WVAATQNN

-1025 LPTNDEWVAMLQS
+1025 LPTNDEWVAMLQA
-1038 TGGEVNVT
+1038 TGGQVNVE

-1063 AEGQIGTN
+1063 AESQIGTN
-1071 ENGFAGLPGGG
+1071 EDGFAGLPGGG
-1082 FFWTYNLN
+1082 YFWTYNN
-1090 ASYDGTYGGFNAR
+1090 TTIGTYAGLNISRNYLYA
-1103 NGYND
+1103 NGY
-1108 IEDQAWWWT
+1108 AFWWT
-1117 STNKPQVWIT
+1117 STNAIHHWT
-1127 AHGGSGDYGTLTMPY
+1127 TYGSGGDYNIMTMPY
-1142 YVRFDRVS
+1142 YVRFDHTT
-1150 NTLFTNV
+1150 NTLITNV
-1157 VTAWS
+1157 VTSW
-1162 GHNYGYL
+1162 GGYGYL
-1169 NSIFCGSEHHYF
+1169 NSVFSSSTYAH
-1181 LAGNVDWTLDAGYNL
+1181 LADWYNSRYVDNGYSGTALTNVRNQ
-1196 NARTAIRTNF
+1196 F

>member
-26 IEGEVKVLDTDI
+26 VEGEVKVLDTDI
-38 DRATNIAT
+38 DRATNVAT

-78 EVWHHAYLEPDGH
+78 EVWHHAYLEPGGH
-91 EIDKGYTYLM
+91 EIDRGYTYLM

-114 NEGIFIYRSGKS
+114 NEGIFIYRSGKG
-126 YGDAVVNLK
+126 YGDAEVNLE

-182 SRTFRN
+182 SRTFQN

-203 NIEECLSADPRV
+203 NIDECLSADPSV

-239 RAGAA
+239 RAGVA

-338 RIRIYKATN
+338 RIRIYKTTN
-347 APVIKNIAMSTSDIL
+347 APVIKNIAMSASDIL

-385 SRDGDTWSGQT
+385 SRDGDTWSGKT
-396 SVDYPNGYKA
+396 TVEYPNGYKA
-406 FFVMKYEISQEQYVA
+406 FFVMKYEVSQEQYVA

-435 IGASLGSLEEG
+435 IGSALGALKEG

-452 VGTRA
+452 AGTRA

-465 ASIGADDAPYV
+465 ASIGVNDAPYV

-485 DYSQDGDGQTIACN
+485 DYSQDGDGQAIACN

-524 KMARRPYPEVSLR
+524 KMARRPFPESSLR
-537 GEYAWNTNGN
+537 GEYAWNTNAN
-547 FTPATGFQGV
+547 FTIATGFQGI
-557 TAGTKGE
+557 TAGTKSE
-564 KVNGGNVNAGDQ
+564 KLNGGNVNAGNQ

-581 RCGVFALPSGS
+581 RCGAFASTA
-592 GGNQVN
+592 GNSQIN

-606 MELSG
+606 LELSG

-625 LFRGIS
+625 LFRGLL
-631 DKHHGSG
+631 DKHHGDG
-638 KLDGSGKSNVD
+638 KLSASGASDVD
-649 NNYWPEV
+649 NSYWPEV
-656 PDAFALRGGSYRDVK
+656 PGAFALRGGSYADGQ
-671 ERTCISDRERN
+671 ERMCISDRERN
-682 ARVYSTTTEVNSL
+682 MGAYGTTTELNSL
-695 RDSTVTF
+695 KDSTVTF

-711 HGIAEVTLENGQSSS
+711 HRIAEVALEDGRSSVAA
-726 SSVQDS
+726 VQDS

-740 IGGTVP
+740 ISGNIP
-746 SGIDGAYHIAWF
+746 SDIAGSYRIAWF
-758 MSSDGGANWDLLEG
+758 MSSDGGANWDLLKG

-848 AATFAWSW
+848 AATFRWSW

-869 VLKEGKI
+869 VLKEGKV
-876 EKHYFRYTD
+876 EKHYFRYKD
-885 FYDGSQFEGDQ
+885 FDIGSQAEGEQ
-896 KIRLE
+896 KICLE

-914 YVYVVKKPDERN
+914 YVYVKKKPDELPN
-926 NYDNQTGRHNSEFK
+926 FDNETGGHNAKFK
-940 CGEILIDNEEG
+940 CGDILIDNEEG
-951 IASKKRY
+951 ISNSKRY
-958 RTVEIGGKCWFA
+958 RTIEIGGKCWFA
-970 DNLNRTLASGQSGA
+970 DNLNRALASKVGQA
-984 VKCYGD
+984 KCYGD
-990 VESNCDTYGRLYN
+990 SESNCETYGRLYN
-1003 WLAATQND
+1003 WVAATQND

-1025 LPTNDEWVAMLQS
+1025 LPTNDEWVAMLQA
-1038 TGGEVNVT
+1038 TGGQVNVS

-1063 AEGQIGTN
+1063 AESQIGTN
-1071 ENGFAGLPGGG
+1071 EDGFAGLPGGG
-1082 FFWTYNLN
+1082 LFWTYSNTTI
-1090 ASYDGTYGGFNAR
+1090 GTYAGLDISRSYLYA
-1103 NGYND
+1103 NGY
-1108 IEDQAWWWT
+1108 AFWWT
-1117 STNKPQVWIT
+1117 STNATHYWT
-1127 AHGGSGDYGTLTMPY
+1127 TYYGRGGDYNIMTMPY
-1142 YVRFDRVS
+1142 YVRFDHTT
-1150 NTLFTNV
+1150 NTLVTNV
-1157 VTAWS
+1157 TTSWNV
-1162 GHNYGYL
+1162 YGYL
-1169 NSIFCGSEHHYF
+1169 NSVFSSSSWQHLSSSYDSYG
-1181 LAGNVDWTLDAGYNL
+1181 LNVGH
-1196 NARTAIRTNF
+1196 NATAQTNVRNQF

>member
-1 MMNRLVSLLFFVF
+1 MMNRLVKILFFMFAVVG
-14 TVIGSAFANNVR
+14 TVSGNNVR
-26 IEGEVKVLDTDI
+26 IEGDVRVLDTDI
-38 DRATNIAT
+38 DLSTNIAT
-46 VKLQLKWN
+46 VSLQLKWD
-54 NSWRDAFNYDAVYL
+54 NSWRDDFNYDAVYL
-68 FLKYKVDGLD
+68 FLKYKVDGQR
-78 EVWHHAYLEPDGH
+78 EVWHHAYLEGVGH
-91 EIDKGYTYLM
+91 EIDNGYSYLM

-114 NEGIFIYRSGKS
+114 NEGIFIYRSVKG
-126 YGDAVVNLK
+126 YGAAVVNLK
-135 LKWNIQS
+135 LKWNIKS
-142 NPDKKLERDMFT
+142 NPDKELEREMFT
-154 SGSVFLS
+154 AGNVFLS

-167 VYIPRGA
+167 VYVPRGG

-182 SRTFRN
+182 SRTFQN
-188 GDITLPADKNFLVPS
+188 GDVTFPSDQNLLVPS
-203 NIEECLSADPRV
+203 NIDECSSALPSTD
-215 SNPPDFAVNLMND
+215 NPPAFAVNLMND
-228 VARDASNAWVG
+228 VSRDASNAWVG

-244 AEGADFVDYW
+244 AEGVDFVDYW
-254 QVQLKEPM
+254 QVKLKKPA
-262 TVRSFA
+262 TIRSFA

-281 LQVWASTIGQWRT
+281 LQVFVSSQWKAV
-294 IYPKYAD
+294 YPKYGDPTA
-301 ANVFADGSE
+301 FADGSE

-325 RIDPGFSDKSSKY
+325 RIDPGFSESSSNY
-338 RIRIYKATN
+338 RIRIYKTTN

-375 TTLNNRFGLY
+375 TTLDTRFGLY

-592 GGNQVN
+592 QVD

-625 LFRGIS
+625 LFRGIL

-711 HGIAEVTLENGQSSS
+711 HGIAEVTLENGQSSF

-885 FYDGSQFEGDQ
+885 FYDGSQFEGEQ

-990 VESNCDTYGRLYN
+990 AESNCDTYGRLYN

-1025 LPTNDEWVAMLQS
+1025 LPTNDEWIDLFATLGTTVDAS
-1038 TGGEVNVT
+1038 NSVVDGKAIKGE
-1046 GNGRG
+1046 
-1051 LKSTLNYWRPVT
+1051 LNYWGGKTNP
-1063 AEGQIGTN
+1063 AANIGDNTI
-1071 ENGFAGLPGGG
+1071 GFNAQPGGG
-1082 FFWTYNLN
+1082 LFYAYSGSYMTEAGI
-1090 ASYDGTYGGFNAR
+1090 ASR

-1108 IEDQAWWWT
+1108 IGERGWWWT
-1117 STNKPQVWIT
+1117 STT
-1127 AHGGSGDYGTLTMPY
+1127 TGTLWSYWYSNSTGWSMQYMPY
-1142 YVRFDRVS
+1142 YVRMDEDGKVAFNINKIVNPS
-1150 NTLFTNV
+1150 YASLTNT
-1157 VTAWS
+1157 
-1162 GHNYGYL
+1162 
-1169 NSIFCGSEHHYF
+1169 IFHSTVHHYI
-1181 LAGNVDWTLDAGYNL
+1181 LDNTSSNNGNALTRV
-1196 NARTAIRTNF
+1196 RTNF

>member
-1 MMNRLVSLLFFVF
+1 MMNRLVKILFFMFAVVG
-14 TVIGSAFANNVR
+14 TVSGNNVR
-26 IEGEVKVLDTDI
+26 IEGDVRVLDTDI
-38 DRATNIAT
+38 DLSTNIAT
-46 VKLQLKWN
+46 VSLQLKWD
-54 NSWRDAFNYDAVYL
+54 NSWRDDFNYDAVYL
-68 FLKYKVDGLD
+68 FLKYKVDGQR
-78 EVWHHAYLEPDGH
+78 EVWHHAYLEGVGH
-91 EIDKGYTYLM
+91 EIDNGYSYLM

-114 NEGIFIYRSGKS
+114 NEGIFIYRSVKG
-126 YGDAVVNLK
+126 YGAAVVNLK
-135 LKWNIQS
+135 LKWNIKS
-142 NPDKKLERDMFT
+142 NPDKELEREMFT
-154 SGSVFLS
+154 AGNVFLS

-167 VYIPRGA
+167 VYVPRGG

-182 SRTFRN
+182 SRTFQN
-188 GDITLPADKNFLVPS
+188 GDVTFPSDQNLLVPS
-203 NIEECLSADPRV
+203 NIDECSSALPSTD
-215 SNPPDFAVNLMND
+215 NPPAFAVNLMND
-228 VARDASNAWVG
+228 VSRDASNAWVG

-244 AEGADFVDYW
+244 AEGVDFVDYW
-254 QVQLKEPM
+254 QVKLKKPA
-262 TVRSFA
+262 TIRSFA

-281 LQVWASTIGQWRT
+281 LQVFVSSQWKAV
-294 IYPKYAD
+294 YPKYGDPTA
-301 ANVFADGSE
+301 FADGSE

-325 RIDPGFSDKSSKY
+325 RIDPGFSESSSNY
-338 RIRIYKATN
+338 RIRIYKTTN

-375 TTLNNRFGLY
+375 TTLDTRFGLY

-592 GGNQVN
+592 QVD

-625 LFRGIS
+625 LFRGIL

-885 FYDGSQFEGDQ
+885 FYDGSQFEGEQ

-990 VESNCDTYGRLYN
+990 AESNCDTYGRLYN

-1025 LPTNDEWVAMLQS
+1025 LPTNDEWIDLFATLGTTVDAS
-1038 TGGEVNVT
+1038 NSVVDGKAIKGE
-1046 GNGRG
+1046 
-1051 LKSTLNYWRPVT
+1051 LNYWGGKTNP
-1063 AEGQIGTN
+1063 AANIGDNTI
-1071 ENGFAGLPGGG
+1071 GFNAQPGGG
-1082 FFWTYNLN
+1082 LFYAYSGSYMTEAGI
-1090 ASYDGTYGGFNAR
+1090 ASR

-1108 IEDQAWWWT
+1108 IGERGWWWT
-1117 STNKPQVWIT
+1117 STT
-1127 AHGGSGDYGTLTMPY
+1127 TGTLWSYWYSNSTGWSMQYMPY
-1142 YVRFDRVS
+1142 YVRMDEDGKVAFNINKIVNPS
-1150 NTLFTNV
+1150 YASLTNT
-1157 VTAWS
+1157 
-1162 GHNYGYL
+1162 
-1169 NSIFCGSEHHYF
+1169 IFHSTVHHYI
-1181 LAGNVDWTLDAGYNL
+1181 LDNTSSNNGNALTRV
-1196 NARTAIRTNF
+1196 RTNF

>member
-1 MMNRLVSLLFFVF
+1 MMNRLVKILFFMFAVVG
-14 TVIGSAFANNVR
+14 TVSGNNVR
-26 IEGEVKVLDTDI
+26 IEGDVRVLDTDI
-38 DRATNIAT
+38 DLSTNIAT
-46 VKLQLKWN
+46 VSLQLKWD
-54 NSWRDAFNYDAVYL
+54 NSWRDDFNYDAVYL
-68 FLKYKVDGLD
+68 FLKYKVDGQR
-78 EVWHHAYLEPDGH
+78 EVWHHAYLEGVGH
-91 EIDKGYTYLM
+91 EIDNGYSYLM

-114 NEGIFIYRSGKS
+114 NEGIFIYRSVKG
-126 YGDAVVNLK
+126 YGAAVVNLK
-135 LKWNIQS
+135 LKWNIKS
-142 NPDKKLERDMFT
+142 NPDKELEREMFT
-154 SGSVFLS
+154 AGNVFLS

-167 VYIPRGA
+167 VYIPRGG

-182 SRTFRN
+182 SRTFQN
-188 GDITLPADKNFLVPS
+188 GDVTFPSDQNLLVPS
-203 NIEECLSADPRV
+203 NIDECSSALPSTD
-215 SNPPDFAVNLMND
+215 NPPAFAVNLMND
-228 VARDASNAWVG
+228 VSRDASNAWVG

-244 AEGADFVDYW
+244 AEGVDFVDYW
-254 QVQLKEPM
+254 QVKLKKPA
-262 TVRSFA
+262 TIRSFA

-281 LQVWASTIGQWRT
+281 LQVFVSSQWKAV
-294 IYPKYAD
+294 YPKYGDPTA
-301 ANVFADGSE
+301 FADGSE

-325 RIDPGFSDKSSKY
+325 RIDPGFSESSSNY
-338 RIRIYKATN
+338 RIRIYKTTN

-592 GGNQVN
+592 QVD

-885 FYDGSQFEGDQ
+885 FYDGSQFEGEQ

-990 VESNCDTYGRLYN
+990 AESNCDTYGRLYN

-1025 LPTNDEWVAMLQS
+1025 LPTNDEWIDLFATLGTTVDAS
-1038 TGGEVNVT
+1038 NSVVDGKAIKGE
-1046 GNGRG
+1046 
-1051 LKSTLNYWRPVT
+1051 LNYWGGKTNP
-1063 AEGQIGTN
+1063 AANIGDNTI
-1071 ENGFAGLPGGG
+1071 GFNAQPGGG
-1082 FFWTYNLN
+1082 LFYAYSGSYMTEAGI
-1090 ASYDGTYGGFNAR
+1090 ASR

-1108 IEDQAWWWT
+1108 IGERGWWWT
-1117 STNKPQVWIT
+1117 STT
-1127 AHGGSGDYGTLTMPY
+1127 TGTLWSYWYSNSTGWSMQYMPY
-1142 YVRFDRVS
+1142 YVRMDEDGKVAFNINKIVNPS
-1150 NTLFTNV
+1150 YASLTNT
-1157 VTAWS
+1157 
-1162 GHNYGYL
+1162 
-1169 NSIFCGSEHHYF
+1169 IFHSTVHHYI
-1181 LAGNVDWTLDAGYNL
+1181 LDNTSSNNGNALTRV
-1196 NARTAIRTNF
+1196 RTNF

>member
-114 NEGIFIYRSGKS
+114 NEGIFIYRSVKG
-126 YGDAVVNLK
+126 YGAAVVNLK
-135 LKWNIQS
+135 LKWNIKS
-142 NPDKKLERDMFT
+142 NPDKELEREMFT
-154 SGSVFLS
+154 AGNVFLS

-167 VYIPRGA
+167 VYVPRGG

-182 SRTFRN
+182 SRTFQN
-188 GDITLPADKNFLVPS
+188 GDVTFPSDQNLLVPS
-203 NIEECLSADPRV
+203 NIDECSSALPSTD
-215 SNPPDFAVNLMND
+215 NPPAFAVNLMND
-228 VARDASNAWVG
+228 VSRDASNAWVG

-244 AEGADFVDYW
+244 AEGVDFVDYW
-254 QVQLKEPM
+254 QVKLKKPA
-262 TVRSFA
+262 TIRSFA

-281 LQVWASTIGQWRT
+281 LQVFVSSQWKAV
-294 IYPKYAD
+294 YPKYGDPTA
-301 ANVFADGSE
+301 FADGSE

-325 RIDPGFSDKSSKY
+325 RIDPGFSESSSNY
-338 RIRIYKATN
+338 RIRIYKTTN

-375 TTLNNRFGLY
+375 TTLDTRFGLY

-465 ASIGADDAPYV
+465 ASVGADDAPYV

-524 KMARRPYPEVSLR
+524 KMARRPFPESSLR
-537 GEYAWNTNGN
+537 GEYAWNTNAN
-547 FTPATGFQGV
+547 FTVATGFQGI
-557 TAGTKGE
+557 TAGTKNE
-564 KVNGGNVNAGDQ
+564 KLNGGNVNADNQ

-581 RCGVFALPSGS
+581 RCGAFASTA
-592 GGNQVN
+592 GNSQIN

-606 MELSG
+606 LELSG

-625 LFRGIS
+625 LFRGLL
-631 DKHHGSG
+631 DKHHGDG
-638 KLDGSGKSNVD
+638 KLSASGASDVD
-649 NNYWPEV
+649 NSYWPEV
-656 PDAFALRGGSYRDVK
+656 PGAFALRGGSYADGQ
-671 ERTCISDRERN
+671 ERMCISDRERN
-682 ARVYSTTTEVNSL
+682 MGAYGTTTELNSL
-695 RDSTVTF
+695 KDSTVTF

-711 HGIAEVTLENGQSSS
+711 HRIAEVVLEDGRSSAAA
-726 SSVQDS
+726 VQDS

-740 IGGTVP
+740 ISGTIP
-746 SGIDGAYHIAWF
+746 SDIAGSYRIAWF
-758 MSSDGGANWDLLEG
+758 MSSDGGTNWDLLEG
-772 EESPSLKLYNL
+772 EESASLKLYNL

-802 YTNKS
+802 YTSKS

-885 FYDGSQFEGDQ
+885 FDIGSQAEGEQ
-896 KIRLE
+896 KICLE

-914 YVYVVKKPDERN
+914 YVYVEKKPDELPN
-926 NYDNQTGRHNSEFK
+926 FDNETGGHNAKFK
-940 CGEILIDNEEG
+940 CGDILIDNEEG
-951 IASKKRY
+951 ISNSKRY
-958 RTVEIGGKCWFA
+958 RTIEIGGKCWFA
-970 DNLNRTLASGQSGA
+970 DNLNRTLASKVGQ

-990 VESNCDTYGRLYN
+990 SEANCETYGRLYN

-1025 LPTNDEWVAMLQS
+1025 LPTNDEWVAMLQA
-1038 TGGEVNVT
+1038 TGGQVNVT

-1063 AEGQIGTN
+1063 AESQIGTN
-1071 ENGFAGLPGGG
+1071 KDGFAGLPGGG
-1082 FFWTYNLN
+1082 YFWTYNNTTISTYAGLN
-1090 ASYDGTYGGFNAR
+1090 VSRNYLYA
-1103 NGYND
+1103 NGY
-1108 IEDQAWWWT
+1108 AFWWT
-1117 STNKPQVWIT
+1117 STNATHYWT
-1127 AHGGSGDYGTLTMPY
+1127 TCSNSGDYNIMTMPY
-1142 YVRFDRVS
+1142 YVRFDHTT
-1150 NTLFTNV
+1150 NTLITN
-1157 VTAWS
+1157 TKTSWS
-1162 GHNYGYL
+1162 TYGYL
-1169 NSIFCGSEHHYF
+1169 NSVFSSSSYQHLSNSYNSSGLNS
-1181 LAGNVDWTLDAGYNL
+1181 GNNATAQT
-1196 NARTAIRTNF
+1196 NARNQF

>member
-14 TVIGSAFANNVR
+14 TVIGSVFANNVR

-228 VARDASNAWVG
+228 VARDESNAWVG

-375 TTLNNRFGLY
+375 TTLDTRFGLY

-848 AATFAWSW
+848 EATFAWSW

-885 FYDGSQFEGDQ
+885 FDIGSQAEGEQ
-896 KIRLE
+896 KICLE
-901 IEVMNKCRQSDTI
+901 IEVINKCRQSDTI
-914 YVYVVKKPDERN
+914 YVYVEKKPDELPN
-926 NYDNQTGRHNSEFK
+926 FDNETGGHNAKFK
-940 CGEILIDNEEG
+940 CGDILIDNEEG
-951 IASKKRY
+951 ISNSKRY
-958 RTVEIGGKCWFA
+958 RTIEIGGKCWFA
-970 DNLNRTLASGQSGA
+970 DNLNRTLASKVGQ

-990 VESNCDTYGRLYN
+990 SEANCETYGRLYN
-1003 WLAATQND
+1003 WVAATQNN

-1025 LPTNDEWVAMLQS
+1025 LPTNDEWVAMLQA
-1038 TGGEVNVT
+1038 TGGQVNVS

-1063 AEGQIGTN
+1063 AESQIGTN
-1071 ENGFAGLPGGG
+1071 KDGFAGLPGGG
-1082 FFWTYNLN
+1082 YFYAYSANT
-1090 ASYDGTYGGFNAR
+1090 ATYGGFNAR

-1108 IEDQAWWWT
+1108 IGDQAWWWT
-1117 STNKPQVWIT
+1117 STGETRYYSTSNASYNATTVP
-1127 AHGGSGDYGTLTMPY
+1127 L
-1142 YVRFDRVS
+1142 YVRFDRGS

-1157 VTAWS
+1157 ATTW
-1162 GHNYGYL
+1162 GTYGYL
-1169 NSIFCGSEHHYF
+1169 NSIFCGQSTYVH
-1181 LAGNVDWTLDAGYNL
+1181 LVSGNNNPNGAYNVMT
-1196 NARTAIRTNF
+1196 NNF

>member
-1 MMNRLVSLLFFVF
+1 MNRLVKILFFMFAVVG
-14 TVIGSAFANNVR
+14 TVSGNNVR
-26 IEGEVKVLDTDI
+26 IEGDVRVLDTDI
-38 DRATNIAT
+38 DLSTNIAT
-46 VKLQLKWN
+46 VSLQLKWD
-54 NSWRDAFNYDAVYL
+54 NSWRDDFNYDAVYL
-68 FLKYKVDGLD
+68 FLKYKVDGQR
-78 EVWHHAYLEPDGH
+78 EVWHHAYLEGVGH
-91 EIDKGYTYLM
+91 EIDNGYSYLM

-114 NEGIFIYRSGKS
+114 NEGIFIYRSVKG
-126 YGDAVVNLK
+126 YGAAVVNLK
-135 LKWNIQS
+135 LKWNIKS
-142 NPDKKLERDMFT
+142 NPDKELEREMFT
-154 SGSVFLS
+154 AGNVFLS

-167 VYIPRGA
+167 VYVPRGG

-182 SRTFRN
+182 SRTFQN
-188 GDITLPADKNFLVPS
+188 GDVTFPSDQNLLVPS
-203 NIEECLSADPRV
+203 NIDECSSALPSTD
-215 SNPPDFAVNLMND
+215 NPPAFAVNLMND
-228 VARDASNAWVG
+228 VSRDASNAWVG

-244 AEGADFVDYW
+244 AEGVDFVDYW
-254 QVQLKEPM
+254 QVKLKKPA
-262 TVRSFA
+262 TIRSFA

-281 LQVWASTIGQWRT
+281 LQVFVSSQWKAV
-294 IYPKYAD
+294 YPKYGDPTA
-301 ANVFADGSE
+301 FADGSE

-325 RIDPGFSDKSSKY
+325 RIDPGFSESSSNY
-338 RIRIYKATN
+338 RIRIYKTTN

-375 TTLNNRFGLY
+375 TTLDTRFGLY

-592 GGNQVN
+592 QVD

-625 LFRGIS
+625 LFRGIL

-885 FYDGSQFEGDQ
+885 FYDGSQFEGEQ

-1025 LPTNDEWVAMLQS
+1025 LPTNDEWIDLFATLGTTVDAS
-1038 TGGEVNVT
+1038 NSVVDGKAIKGE
-1046 GNGRG
+1046 
-1051 LKSTLNYWRPVT
+1051 LNYWGGKTNP
-1063 AEGQIGTN
+1063 AANIGDNTI
-1071 ENGFAGLPGGG
+1071 GFNAQPGGG
-1082 FFWTYNLN
+1082 LFYAYSGSYMTEAGI
-1090 ASYDGTYGGFNAR
+1090 ASR

-1108 IEDQAWWWT
+1108 IGERGWWWT
-1117 STNKPQVWIT
+1117 STT
-1127 AHGGSGDYGTLTMPY
+1127 TGTLWSYWYSNSTGWSMQYMPY
-1142 YVRFDRVS
+1142 YVRMDEDGKVAFNINKIVNPS
-1150 NTLFTNV
+1150 YASLTNT
-1157 VTAWS
+1157 
-1162 GHNYGYL
+1162 
-1169 NSIFCGSEHHYF
+1169 IFHSTVHHYI
-1181 LAGNVDWTLDAGYNL
+1181 LDNTSSNNGNALTRV
-1196 NARTAIRTNF
+1196 RTNF

>member
-14 TVIGSAFANNVR
+14 TVIGSVFANNVR

-126 YGDAVVNLK
+126 YGDPVVNLK

-385 SRDGDTWSGQT
+385 SQDGDTWSGQT
-396 SVDYPNGYKA
+396 GIEYPNGYKA

-435 IGASLGSLEEG
+435 IGSALGALKEG

-465 ASIGADDAPYV
+465 ASIGVNDAPYV

-485 DYSQDGDGQTIACN
+485 DYSQDGDGQAIACN

-592 GGNQVN
+592 QVD

-848 AATFAWSW
+848 EATFAWSW

-885 FYDGSQFEGDQ
+885 FDIGSQAEGEQ
-896 KIRLE
+896 KICLE

-914 YVYVVKKPDERN
+914 YVYVEKKPDELPN
-926 NYDNQTGRHNSEFK
+926 FDNETGGHNAKFK
-940 CGEILIDNEEG
+940 CGDILIDNEEG
-951 IASKKRY
+951 ISNSKRY
-958 RTVEIGGKCWFA
+958 RTIEIGGKCWFA
-970 DNLNRTLASGQSGA
+970 DNLNRTLASKVGQ

-990 VESNCDTYGRLYN
+990 SEANCETYGRLYN
-1003 WLAATQND
+1003 WVAATQNN

-1025 LPTNDEWVAMLQS
+1025 LPTNDEWVAMLQA
-1038 TGGEVNVT
+1038 TGGQVNVS

-1063 AEGQIGTN
+1063 AESQIGTN
-1071 ENGFAGLPGGG
+1071 KDGFAGLPGGG
-1082 FFWTYNLN
+1082 YFYAYSANT
-1090 ASYDGTYGGFNAR
+1090 ATYGGFNAR

-1108 IEDQAWWWT
+1108 IGDQAWWWT
-1117 STNKPQVWIT
+1117 STGETRYYSTSNASYNATTVP
-1127 AHGGSGDYGTLTMPY
+1127 L
-1142 YVRFDRVS
+1142 YVRFDRGS

-1157 VTAWS
+1157 ATTW
-1162 GHNYGYL
+1162 GTYGYL
-1169 NSIFCGSEHHYF
+1169 NSIFCGQSTYVH
-1181 LAGNVDWTLDAGYNL
+1181 LVSGNNNPNGAYNVMT
-1196 NARTAIRTNF
+1196 NNF

>member
-1 MMNRLVSLLFFVF
+1 MMNRLVKILFFMFAVVG
-14 TVIGSAFANNVR
+14 TVSGNNVR
-26 IEGEVKVLDTDI
+26 IEGDVRVLDTDI
-38 DRATNIAT
+38 DLSTNIAT
-46 VKLQLKWN
+46 VSLQLKWD
-54 NSWRDAFNYDAVYL
+54 NSWRDDFNYDAVYL
-68 FLKYKVDGLD
+68 FLKYKVDGQR
-78 EVWHHAYLEPDGH
+78 EVWHHAYLEGVGH
-91 EIDKGYTYLM
+91 EIDNGYSYLM

-114 NEGIFIYRSGKS
+114 NEGIFIYRSVKG
-126 YGDAVVNLK
+126 YGAAVVNLK
-135 LKWNIQS
+135 LKWNIKS
-142 NPDKKLERDMFT
+142 NPDKELEREMFT
-154 SGSVFLS
+154 AGNVFLS

-167 VYIPRGA
+167 VYVPRGG

-182 SRTFRN
+182 SRTFQN
-188 GDITLPADKNFLVPS
+188 GDVTFPSDQNLLVPS
-203 NIEECLSADPRV
+203 NIDECSSALPSTD
-215 SNPPDFAVNLMND
+215 NPPAFAVNLMND
-228 VARDASNAWVG
+228 VSRDASNAWVG

-244 AEGADFVDYW
+244 AEGVDFVDYW
-254 QVQLKEPM
+254 QVKLKKPA
-262 TVRSFA
+262 TIRSFA

-281 LQVWASTIGQWRT
+281 LQVFVSSQWKAV
-294 IYPKYAD
+294 YPKYGDPTA
-301 ANVFADGSE
+301 FADGSE

-325 RIDPGFSDKSSKY
+325 RIDPGFSESSSNY
-338 RIRIYKATN
+338 RIRIYKTTN

-375 TTLNNRFGLY
+375 TTLDTRFGLY

-592 GGNQVN
+592 QVD

-885 FYDGSQFEGDQ
+885 FYDGSQFEGEQ

-1025 LPTNDEWVAMLQS
+1025 LPTNDEWIDLFATLGTTVDAS
-1038 TGGEVNVT
+1038 NSVVDGKAIKGE
-1046 GNGRG
+1046 
-1051 LKSTLNYWRPVT
+1051 LNYWGGKTNP
-1063 AEGQIGTN
+1063 AANIGDNTI
-1071 ENGFAGLPGGG
+1071 GFNAQPGGG
-1082 FFWTYNLN
+1082 LFYAYSGSYMTEAGI
-1090 ASYDGTYGGFNAR
+1090 ASR

-1108 IEDQAWWWT
+1108 IGERGWWWT
-1117 STNKPQVWIT
+1117 STT
-1127 AHGGSGDYGTLTMPY
+1127 TGTLWSYWYSNSTGWSMQYMPY
-1142 YVRFDRVS
+1142 YVRMDEDGKVAFNINKIVNPS
-1150 NTLFTNV
+1150 YASLTNT
-1157 VTAWS
+1157 
-1162 GHNYGYL
+1162 
-1169 NSIFCGSEHHYF
+1169 IFHSTVHHYI
-1181 LAGNVDWTLDAGYNL
+1181 LDNTSSNNGNALTRV
-1196 NARTAIRTNF
+1196 RTNF

>member
-1 MMNRLVSLLFFVF
+1 MMNRLVKILFFMFAVVG
-14 TVIGSAFANNVR
+14 TVSGNNVR
-26 IEGEVKVLDTDI
+26 IEGDVRVLDTDI
-38 DRATNIAT
+38 DLSTNIAT
-46 VKLQLKWN
+46 VSLQLKWD
-54 NSWRDAFNYDAVYL
+54 NSWRDDFNYDAVYL
-68 FLKYKVDGLD
+68 FLKYKVDGQR
-78 EVWHHAYLEPDGH
+78 EVWHHAYLEGVGH
-91 EIDKGYTYLM
+91 EIDNGYSYLM

-114 NEGIFIYRSGKS
+114 NEGIFIYRSVKG
-126 YGDAVVNLK
+126 YGAAVVNLK
-135 LKWNIQS
+135 LKWNIKS
-142 NPDKKLERDMFT
+142 NPDKELEREMFT
-154 SGSVFLS
+154 AGNVFLS

-167 VYIPRGA
+167 VYIPRGG

-182 SRTFRN
+182 SRTFQN
-188 GDITLPADKNFLVPS
+188 GDVTFPSDQNLLVPS
-203 NIEECLSADPRV
+203 NIDECSSALPSTD
-215 SNPPDFAVNLMND
+215 NPPAFAVNLMND
-228 VARDASNAWVG
+228 VSRDASNAWVG

-244 AEGADFVDYW
+244 AEGVDFVDYW
-254 QVQLKEPM
+254 QVKLKKPA
-262 TVRSFA
+262 TIRSFA

-281 LQVWASTIGQWRT
+281 LQVFVSSQWKAV
-294 IYPKYAD
+294 YPKYGDPTA
-301 ANVFADGSE
+301 FADGSE

-325 RIDPGFSDKSSKY
+325 RIDPGFSESSSNY
-338 RIRIYKATN
+338 RIRIYKTTN

-465 ASIGADDAPYV
+465 ASVGADDAPYV

-592 GGNQVN
+592 QVD

-885 FYDGSQFEGDQ
+885 FYDGSQFEGEQ

-990 VESNCDTYGRLYN
+990 AESNCDTYGRLYN

-1025 LPTNDEWVAMLQS
+1025 LPTNDEWIDLFATLGTTVDAS
-1038 TGGEVNVT
+1038 NSVVDGKAIKGE
-1046 GNGRG
+1046 
-1051 LKSTLNYWRPVT
+1051 LNYWGGKTNP
-1063 AEGQIGTN
+1063 AANIGDNTI
-1071 ENGFAGLPGGG
+1071 GFNAQPGGG
-1082 FFWTYNLN
+1082 LFYAYSGSYMTEAGI
-1090 ASYDGTYGGFNAR
+1090 ASR

-1108 IEDQAWWWT
+1108 IGERGWWWT
-1117 STNKPQVWIT
+1117 STT
-1127 AHGGSGDYGTLTMPY
+1127 TGTLWSYWYSNSTGWSMQYMPY
-1142 YVRFDRVS
+1142 YVRMDEDGKVAFNINKIVNPS
-1150 NTLFTNV
+1150 YASLTNT
-1157 VTAWS
+1157 
-1162 GHNYGYL
+1162 
-1169 NSIFCGSEHHYF
+1169 IFHSTVHHYI
-1181 LAGNVDWTLDAGYNL
+1181 LDNTSSNNGNALTRV
-1196 NARTAIRTNF
+1196 RTNF

>member
-385 SRDGDTWSGQT
+385 SQDGDTWSGKT
-396 SVDYPNGYKA
+396 TVEYPNGYKA
-406 FFVMKYEISQEQYVA
+406 FFVMKYEVSQEQYVA

-435 IGASLGSLEEG
+435 IGSALGALKEG

-465 ASIGADDAPYV
+465 ASIGVNDAPYV

-485 DYSQDGDGQTIACN
+485 DYSQDGDGQAIACN

-524 KMARRPYPEVSLR
+524 KMARRPFPESSLR
-537 GEYAWNTNGN
+537 GEYAWNTNAN
-547 FTPATGFQGV
+547 FTVATGFQGI
-557 TAGTKGE
+557 TAGTKNE
-564 KVNGGNVNAGDQ
+564 KLNGGNVNADNQ

-581 RCGVFALPSGS
+581 RCGAFASTA
-592 GGNQVN
+592 GNSQIN

-606 MELSG
+606 LELSG

-625 LFRGIS
+625 LFRGLL
-631 DKHHGSG
+631 DKHHGDG
-638 KLDGSGKSNVD
+638 KLSASGASDVD
-649 NNYWPEV
+649 NSYWPEV
-656 PDAFALRGGSYRDVK
+656 PGAFALRGGSYADGQ
-671 ERTCISDRERN
+671 ERMCISDRERN
-682 ARVYSTTTEVNSL
+682 MGAYGTTTELNSL
-695 RDSTVTF
+695 KDSTVTF

-711 HGIAEVTLENGQSSS
+711 HRIAEVVLEDGRSSAAA
-726 SSVQDS
+726 VQDS

-740 IGGTVP
+740 ISGTIP
-746 SGIDGAYHIAWF
+746 SDIAGSYRIAWF
-758 MSSDGGANWDLLEG
+758 MSSDGGTNWDLLEG
-772 EESPSLKLYNL
+772 EESASLKLYNL

-802 YTNKS
+802 YTSKS

-848 AATFAWSW
+848 EATFKWSW

-885 FYDGSQFEGDQ
+885 FDIGSQAEGEQ
-896 KIRLE
+896 KICLE

-914 YVYVVKKPDERN
+914 YVYVEKKPDELPN
-926 NYDNQTGRHNSEFK
+926 FDNETGGHNAKFK
-940 CGEILIDNEEG
+940 CGDILIDNEEG
-951 IASKKRY
+951 ISNSKRY
-958 RTVEIGGKCWFA
+958 RTIEIGGKCWFA
-970 DNLNRTLASGQSGA
+970 DNLNRTLASKVGQ

-990 VESNCDTYGRLYN
+990 SEANCETYGRLYN

-1025 LPTNDEWVAMLQS
+1025 LPTNDEWVAMLQA
-1038 TGGEVNVT
+1038 TGGQVNVT

-1063 AEGQIGTN
+1063 AESQIGTN
-1071 ENGFAGLPGGG
+1071 KDGFAGLPGGG
-1082 FFWTYNLN
+1082 YFWTYNNTTISTYAGLN
-1090 ASYDGTYGGFNAR
+1090 VSRNYLYA
-1103 NGYND
+1103 NGY
-1108 IEDQAWWWT
+1108 AFWWT
-1117 STNKPQVWIT
+1117 STNATHYWT
-1127 AHGGSGDYGTLTMPY
+1127 TCSNSGDYNIMTMPS
-1142 YVRFDRVS
+1142 YVRFDHTT
-1150 NTLFTNV
+1150 NTLITN
-1157 VTAWS
+1157 TKTSWS
-1162 GHNYGYL
+1162 TYGYL
-1169 NSIFCGSEHHYF
+1169 NSVFSSSSYQHLSNSYNSSGLNS
-1181 LAGNVDWTLDAGYNL
+1181 GNNATAQT
-1196 NARTAIRTNF
+1196 NARNQF

>member
-1 MMNRLVSLLFFVF
+1 MFVS
-14 TVIGSAFANNVR
+14 SQW
-26 IEGEVKVLDTDI
+26 K
-38 DRATNIAT
+38 
-46 VKLQLKWN
+46 
-54 NSWRDAFNYDAVYL
+54 AV
-68 FLKYKVDGLD
+68 
-78 EVWHHAYLEPDGH
+78 
-91 EIDKGYTYLM
+91 
-101 SNSQKEV
+101 
-108 SGKANH
+108 
-114 NEGIFIYRSGKS
+114 
-126 YGDAVVNLK
+126 
-135 LKWNIQS
+135 
-142 NPDKKLERDMFT
+142 
-154 SGSVFLS
+154 
-161 AMGIEM
+161 
-167 VYIPRGA
+167 
-174 FRAGDTKS
+174 
-182 SRTFRN
+182 
-188 GDITLPADKNFLVPS
+188 
-203 NIEECLSADPRV
+203 
-215 SNPPDFAVNLMND
+215 
-228 VARDASNAWVG
+228 
-239 RAGAA
+239 
-244 AEGADFVDYW
+244 
-254 QVQLKEPM
+254 
-262 TVRSFA
+262 
-268 IESIEGGTPEQWQ
+268 
-281 LQVWASTIGQWRT
+281 
-294 IYPKYAD
+294 YPKYGDPTA
-301 ANVFADGSE
+301 FADGSE

-325 RIDPGFSDKSSKY
+325 RIDPGFSESSSNY
-338 RIRIYKATN
+338 RIRIYKTTN

-547 FTPATGFQGV
+547 FTPATGFQGE

-592 GGNQVN
+592 QVD

-656 PDAFALRGGSYRDVK
+656 PDAFALRGGSYRDVR

-885 FYDGSQFEGDQ
+885 FYDGSQFEGEQ

-901 IEVMNKCRQSDTI
+901 IEVMNKCLQSDTI

-1011 AGAGVQ
+1011 ATAGVQ

-1025 LPTNDEWVAMLQS
+1025 LPTNDEWIDLFATLGTTVDAS
-1038 TGGEVNVT
+1038 NSVVDGKAIKGE
-1046 GNGRG
+1046 
-1051 LKSTLNYWRPVT
+1051 LNYWGGKTNP
-1063 AEGQIGTN
+1063 AANIGDNTI
-1071 ENGFAGLPGGG
+1071 GFNAQPGGG
-1082 FFWTYNLN
+1082 LFYAYSGSYMTEAGI
-1090 ASYDGTYGGFNAR
+1090 ASR

-1108 IEDQAWWWT
+1108 IGERGWWWT
-1117 STNKPQVWIT
+1117 STT
-1127 AHGGSGDYGTLTMPY
+1127 TGTLWSYWYSNSTGWSMQYMPY
-1142 YVRFDRVS
+1142 YVRMDEDGKVAFNINKIVNPS
-1150 NTLFTNV
+1150 YASLTNT
-1157 VTAWS
+1157 
-1162 GHNYGYL
+1162 
-1169 NSIFCGSEHHYF
+1169 IFHSTVHHYI
-1181 LAGNVDWTLDAGYNL
+1181 LDNTSSNNGNALTRV
-1196 NARTAIRTNF
+1196 RTNF

>member
-14 TVIGSAFANNVR
+14 TVIGSVFANNVR

-228 VARDASNAWVG
+228 VARDESNAWVG

-375 TTLNNRFGLY
+375 TTLDTRFGLY

-758 MSSDGGANWDLLEG
+758 MSSDGGTNWDLLEG

-848 AATFAWSW
+848 EATFAWSW

-885 FYDGSQFEGDQ
+885 FDIGSQAEGEQ
-896 KIRLE
+896 KICLE

-914 YVYVVKKPDERN
+914 YVYVEKKPDELPN
-926 NYDNQTGRHNSEFK
+926 FDNETGGHNAKFK
-940 CGEILIDNEEG
+940 CGDILIDNEEG
-951 IASKKRY
+951 ISNSKRY
-958 RTVEIGGKCWFA
+958 RTIEIGGKCWFA
-970 DNLNRTLASGQSGA
+970 DNLNRTLASKVGQ

-990 VESNCDTYGRLYN
+990 SEANCETYGRLYN
-1003 WLAATQND
+1003 WVAATQNN

-1025 LPTNDEWVAMLQS
+1025 LPTNDEWVAMLQA
-1038 TGGEVNVT
+1038 TGGQVNVS

-1063 AEGQIGTN
+1063 AESQIGTN
-1071 ENGFAGLPGGG
+1071 KDGFAGLPGGG
-1082 FFWTYNLN
+1082 YFYAYSANT
-1090 ASYDGTYGGFNAR
+1090 ATYGGFNAR

-1108 IEDQAWWWT
+1108 IGDQAWWWT
-1117 STNKPQVWIT
+1117 STGETRYYSTSNASYNATTVP
-1127 AHGGSGDYGTLTMPY
+1127 L
-1142 YVRFDRVS
+1142 YVRFDRGS

-1157 VTAWS
+1157 ATTW
-1162 GHNYGYL
+1162 GTYGYL
-1169 NSIFCGSEHHYF
+1169 NSIFCGQSTYVH
-1181 LAGNVDWTLDAGYNL
+1181 LVSGNNNPNGAYNVMT
-1196 NARTAIRTNF
+1196 NNF

>member
-14 TVIGSAFANNVR
+14 TVIGSVFANNVR

-126 YGDAVVNLK
+126 YGDPVVNLK

-375 TTLNNRFGLY
+375 TTLDTRFGLY

-592 GGNQVN
+592 QVD

-625 LFRGIS
+625 LFRGIL

-711 HGIAEVTLENGQSSS
+711 HGIAEVTLENGQSSF

-848 AATFAWSW
+848 EATFAWSW

-885 FYDGSQFEGDQ
+885 FDIGSQAEGEQ
-896 KIRLE
+896 KICLE

-914 YVYVVKKPDERN
+914 YVYVEKKPDELPN
-926 NYDNQTGRHNSEFK
+926 FDNETGGHNAKFK
-940 CGEILIDNEEG
+940 CGDILIDNEEG
-951 IASKKRY
+951 ISNSKRY
-958 RTVEIGGKCWFA
+958 RTIEIGGKCWFA
-970 DNLNRTLASGQSGA
+970 DNLNRTLASKVGQ

-990 VESNCDTYGRLYN
+990 SEANCETYGRLYN
-1003 WLAATQND
+1003 WVAATQNN

-1025 LPTNDEWVAMLQS
+1025 LPTNDEWVAMLQA
-1038 TGGEVNVT
+1038 TGGQVNVS

-1063 AEGQIGTN
+1063 AESQIGTN
-1071 ENGFAGLPGGG
+1071 KDGFAGLPGGG
-1082 FFWTYNLN
+1082 YFYAYSANT
-1090 ASYDGTYGGFNAR
+1090 ATYGGFNAR

-1108 IEDQAWWWT
+1108 IGDQAWWWT
-1117 STNKPQVWIT
+1117 STGETRYYSTSNASYNATTVP
-1127 AHGGSGDYGTLTMPY
+1127 L
-1142 YVRFDRVS
+1142 YVRFDRGS

-1157 VTAWS
+1157 ATTW
-1162 GHNYGYL
+1162 GTYGYL
-1169 NSIFCGSEHHYF
+1169 NSIFCGQSTYVH
-1181 LAGNVDWTLDAGYNL
+1181 LVSGNNNPNGAYNVMT
-1196 NARTAIRTNF
+1196 NNF

>member
-14 TVIGSAFANNVR
+14 TVIGSVFANNVR

-228 VARDASNAWVG
+228 VARDESNAWVG

-885 FYDGSQFEGDQ
+885 FYDGSQFEGEQ

-1003 WLAATQND
+1003 WLAATQNN
-1011 AGAGVQ
+1011 ATAGVQ

-1038 TGGEVNVT
+1038 TGGEVNVE

-1071 ENGFAGLPGGG
+1071 EDGFAGLPGGG
-1082 FFWTYNLN
+1082 YFWTYSNTTIGTHAGLN
-1090 ASYDGTYGGFNAR
+1090 VSRNYLYAESYAF
-1103 NGYND
+1103 
-1108 IEDQAWWWT
+1108 WWT
-1117 STNKPQVWIT
+1117 STSATHYWMT
-1127 AHGGSGDYGTLTMPY
+1127 GSTLGAYNIMTMPY
-1142 YVRFDRVS
+1142 YVRFDHTT
-1150 NTLFTNV
+1150 NTLVTNV
-1157 VTAWS
+1157 ETLTS
-1162 GHNYGYL
+1162 SYSYL
-1169 NSIFCGSEHHYF
+1169 NSVFSSSSWQHLSNSYNSSG
-1181 LAGNVDWTLDAGYNL
+1181 LNAGYSGTAL
-1196 NARTAIRTNF
+1196 TNARANF

>member
-338 RIRIYKATN
+338 RIRIYKTTN

-592 GGNQVN
+592 QVD

-885 FYDGSQFEGDQ
+885 FDIGSQAEGEQ
-896 KIRLE
+896 KICLE

-914 YVYVVKKPDERN
+914 YVYVEKKPDELPN
-926 NYDNQTGRHNSEFK
+926 FDNETGGHNAKFK
-940 CGEILIDNEEG
+940 CGDILIDNEEG
-951 IASKKRY
+951 ISNSKRY
-958 RTVEIGGKCWFA
+958 RTIEIGGKCWFA
-970 DNLNRTLASGQSGA
+970 DNLNRTLASKVGQ

-990 VESNCDTYGRLYN
+990 SEANCETYGRLYN

-1025 LPTNDEWVAMLQS
+1025 LPTNDEWVAMLQA
-1038 TGGEVNVT
+1038 TGGQVNVE

-1063 AEGQIGTN
+1063 AESQIGTN
-1071 ENGFAGLPGGG
+1071 KDGFAGLPGGG
-1082 FFWTYNLN
+1082 YFWTYNNTTISTYAGLN
-1090 ASYDGTYGGFNAR
+1090 VSRNYLYA
-1103 NGYND
+1103 NGY
-1108 IEDQAWWWT
+1108 AFWWT
-1117 STNKPQVWIT
+1117 STNATHYWT
-1127 AHGGSGDYGTLTMPY
+1127 TCSNSGDYNIMTMPY
-1142 YVRFDRVS
+1142 YVRFDHTT
-1150 NTLFTNV
+1150 NTLITN
-1157 VTAWS
+1157 TKTSWS
-1162 GHNYGYL
+1162 TYGYL
-1169 NSIFCGSEHHYF
+1169 NSVFSSSSYQHLSNSYNSSGLNS
-1181 LAGNVDWTLDAGYNL
+1181 GNNATAQT
-1196 NARTAIRTNF
+1196 NARNQF

>member
-14 TVIGSAFANNVR
+14 TVIGSVFANNVR

-126 YGDAVVNLK
+126 YGDPVVNLK

-375 TTLNNRFGLY
+375 TTLDTRFGLY

-625 LFRGIS
+625 LFRGIL

-711 HGIAEVTLENGQSSS
+711 HGIAEVTLENGQSSF

-848 AATFAWSW
+848 EATFAWSW

-885 FYDGSQFEGDQ
+885 FDIGSQAEGEQ
-896 KIRLE
+896 KICLE

-914 YVYVVKKPDERN
+914 YVYVEKKPDELPN
-926 NYDNQTGRHNSEFK
+926 FDNETGGHNAKFK
-940 CGEILIDNEEG
+940 CGDILIDNEEG
-951 IASKKRY
+951 ISNSKRY
-958 RTVEIGGKCWFA
+958 RTIEIGGKCWFA
-970 DNLNRTLASGQSGA
+970 DNLNRTLASKVGQ

-990 VESNCDTYGRLYN
+990 SEANCETYGRLYN
-1003 WLAATQND
+1003 WVAATQNN

-1025 LPTNDEWVAMLQS
+1025 LPTNDEWVAMLQA
-1038 TGGEVNVT
+1038 TGGQVNVS

-1063 AEGQIGTN
+1063 AESQIGTN
-1071 ENGFAGLPGGG
+1071 KDGFAGLPGGG
-1082 FFWTYNLN
+1082 YFYAYSANT
-1090 ASYDGTYGGFNAR
+1090 ATYGGFNAR

-1108 IEDQAWWWT
+1108 IGDQAWWWT
-1117 STNKPQVWIT
+1117 STGETRYYSTSNASYNATTVP
-1127 AHGGSGDYGTLTMPY
+1127 L
-1142 YVRFDRVS
+1142 YVRFDRGS

-1157 VTAWS
+1157 ATTW
-1162 GHNYGYL
+1162 GTYGYL
-1169 NSIFCGSEHHYF
+1169 NSIFCGQSTYVH
-1181 LAGNVDWTLDAGYNL
+1181 LVSGNNNPNGAYNVMT
-1196 NARTAIRTNF
+1196 NNF